1 MKKRVL
7 SLFMALALCLTML
20 PTAALAEE
28 AGAAPDTGNVESVYT
43 IGDDTVV
50 QIGEESDPVQVAQAL
65 IDALPEDVTAENAEE
80 IEQQLMA
87 LEAALE
93 ALTEEQLALLDMTRY
108 EALCAALVSQ
118 VSLTAERGGEHADH
132 PICGDASCNKH
143 GASLTD
149 WVGVSE
155 LSDDMKEG
163 YYYLTGPVTRTSTW
177 YPKDGVVLCLN
188 GYNISMDA
196 KNSNNDSTICV
207 NGGVTFTLCD
217 CQNKGTVTHG
227 MNGTAKYIGSGVWVE
242 SGNGAGKANF
252 VLYSGSVS
260 GNEYDNFCA
269 GVHVGANANFT
280 MHGGSIS
287 GNKTAGYGGG
297 VSVQAGSASFTMTG
311 GTIAGNN
318 AGRDGGGVYVKN
330 GAFTMTGGSI
340 TGNTVGSGYNGGGV
354 YAGMDANITLSGA
367 PIITRNND
375 TSSKANNVYHK
386 KDEVYGVGKTLI
398 GKGGL
403 SSTASIG
410 VTVDAGRM
418 PTTDG
423 GYTTIAEAAEGYTIT
438 ADDAKRVSADAGT
451 GYSVRQ
457 KDNALVLVKGELP
470 HEHPICGAAH
480 KDINGHTGACADVT
494 WTAWDGVSDITY
506 DENNTAYVYLT
517 TNAERTSTLEI
528 AQGNTLYLCLNGHS
542 ITTNKSSS
550 VVTVGNDATFSLCD
564 CKDGGKLTHGMYTSS
579 SRYSGHGV
587 HLTGSKGT
595 FNMYG
600 GNITGN
606 RASYGG
612 GVTIDKEYSN
622 ATFNLYGGSIT
633 DNATTGGDGG
643 GGVHALFGTFTM
655 YGGSI
660 TGNNA
665 KNANFGGGGVYAG
678 SRTGKF
684 YMKGGSITGNTAKN
698 GGGVYVYQSSE
709 FYVSGSVDITGNK
722 NTLGIDENVYLRSGA
737 SFEIDTDG
745 LKADAKIGVTY
756 AGTIAA
762 GDHVTIAKGANK
774 GYTEGNIT
782 SDQGSDYT
790 IKREGDDVNL
800 YYGLH
805 EHCICGGD
813 TCTGVGHTC
822 DEKVTFKAWSGASG
836 KLPTE
841 SGYYYLTDNMT
852 LTTEWEPSEGS
863 NIVLCLNGKTITAK
877 VGTQDSASLT
887 HDSIDIRKGVTV
899 SVTDCVGTG
908 TISRSTYYQ
917 RAVNVW
923 GGTFNLY
930 GGKITGFKVDST
942 SGGGVGIASNGIFN
956 MYGGAITKNTS
967 SYGGGGVHVGYFNSD
982 AGTFNMYGG
991 SITGN
996 TSSRD
1001 GAGVRVSRNATMT
1014 ISGNVKITGNK
1025 VGTAANNVYLP
1036 RNTTITVTGP
1046 LTGGENSI
1054 GVTTADLLTKD
1065 GSFIAVANGTD
1076 SYTLTDNEK
1085 NAFSE
1090 DDENRFNTKLL
1101 RDNTILFTRFVDV
1114 QMHDHALCGASC
1126 NHETAHSS
1134 ELWQPLTYYASSQDL
1149 YCGPAQASRS
1159 TESRY
1164 NADNP
1169 TRVSYYSYTIP
1180 SGNYYL
1186 TEDLTLGGDGSSIT
1200 GGVLMIEGDV
1210 KLCLNGKT
1218 LSTTTTAYLVNVIKV
1233 DAGGSLTL
1241 CDCSTAGSGKITS
1254 ENKVYTCVQPV
1265 GGQNTGKASGKF
1277 TMYGGTLTGAYY
1289 GVALNDADS
1298 VALYGGTI
1306 TGNTVGVSATYPVTI
1321 GGTVNITGNTNAD
1334 ARLLNKNTGTGLIK
1348 IDPSLT
1354 QDSHIGVSSEQELSE
1369 TITSIKIATGAT
1381 NPALDYTKIFTPD
1394 VTDQDY
1400 VITKNNEGDLYLT
1413 VHTHEWEY
1421 TLSED
1426 KATITV
1432 TCSNTDGHCPTPA
1445 GGSVTIIKPAHT
1457 VYGDNQNE
1465 KATTSSTLI
1474 SSIRVP
1480 TIVYSKDGQTL
1491 PYTPVSA
1498 GEYTASITLGG
1509 TTASVNYT
1517 VEKATLT
1524 ADDFTYAAPTDLIYD
1539 GKTRWPNIDPKVG
1552 GVDDYY
1558 WSYYDAS
1565 GNKVSSSGLNVGT
1578 YQLHI
1583 RVTETENYK
1592 AVADL
1597 TSADWTFDILPR
1609 AITVTVDE
1617 TSRRY
1622 GDPDPDFTVQVTT
1635 GALAGR
1641 DDIASL
1647 GLALTSTADKKSSV
1661 ASYDVTGLANNP
1673 NYIVAIEGTNKLTVT
1688 PRPISLTITPVTY
1701 YYGDTGVSF
1710 TPSLTIVSG
1719 SLAEGDT
1726 LKALKPSWSGGG
1738 TSKVGTFDVNVFS
1751 WGNSNYNVTFDGTD
1765 KLIVQPRPITVT
1777 VNEVT
1782 RTYGE
1787 ENPTFTAQVTGGK
1800 GFVGSDNVESLGLS
1814 LTTDATATSPV
1825 GSYNVTG
1832 TASNGN
1838 YAVTVVGKDALTVTA
1853 KAITVTVTPVTRAY
1867 GDANPAFTATVPSG
1881 ALVGEDTVESL
1892 NLTLSSTATTT
1903 SDVRSYDVTGSANN
1917 RNYEVTIDGANKL
1930 TVTKKELTEN
1940 DLEFAGTPITK
1951 VYDGKTDATVTV
1963 QIKDSAKV
1971 KAEDVLPDVTGIGT
1985 YNSKDVK
1992 DASMVTFVT
2001 AKTESANYILPA
2013 NLTREHEASITKR
2026 VISIKSVTT
2035 APKQYDRDT
2044 NAWSC
2049 ITDVSFD
2056 NLVSGE
2062 TLTKSK
2068 DYGITEATFNSADV
2082 ELANTITGEV
2092 GITNPNLNYTFKE
2105 SGKETSTAPFTTT
2118 GSITPANSWSLTPV
2132 TDLTIRYNNRD
2143 LRTYTPNWSTLL
2155 PSGQTWTYSA
2165 STATTGSAALST
2177 NTIGADTGVLSY
2189 QLSAG
2194 NVGDTATWTVTASCA
2209 NYQSFTLAVTLTL
2222 IARDEQTG
2230 FKFENNT
2237 TSVTKTYGDEDF
2249 TIAASGGATGSS
2261 VTYTSS
2267 DETVAKVDEDG
2278 KVTIVGAGITTI
2290 KAKASETADFEE
2302 KEISYTLTVKPKTL
2316 AKDDLT
2322 YSGSIT
2328 KVYDGST
2335 NAPSGLTVSVDPSSL
2350 VNGDTLTVNGTLKFN
2365 SANVGEASEITFI
2378 PTAIT
2383 TGNYT
2388 LAATEALTIR
2398 SASITAKEVTLTS
2411 GINATNRSYAKDNKT
2426 VALTKGTLAFTGLV
2440 SGETLDVN
2448 IPDTGTI
2455 FDTKVGTYNVTYS
2468 GVTLKD
2474 GTTGKASNYKLVGS
2488 LPTVTVTISK
2498 AAAPVLADIPV
2509 SFKYTVTTGEKAIGN
2524 AGIPA
2529 DAGTLTYSKGTATKT
2544 GTVTVTSWD
2553 VDSTT
2558 GKVTYTLSGGKAG
2571 DSATLFVTI
2580 ASTNY
2585 EDATVNVVIT
2595 LTARD
2600 NQVELRITGG
2610 TTVVYG
2616 QTLALNTSGGS
2627 GSGAVT
2633 YTVVNGTGEATI
2645 DPNTGVLTPVKVGSV
2660 SVIATKAGDNDYNAV
2675 TSAPVEITITKAT
2688 PTGEPKYTEIKTG
2701 GKTLADAALTIEGS
2715 TLKPNAG
2722 TLEWVDDKG
2731 NVLSNDTKVEANT
2744 TYKWRFTPTDGNY
2757 TVLTGSI
2764 ELYHKSSSGGSGWYY
2779 TYYTIK
2785 ATAGTNGSISPSGWT
2800 SVRDGRDQTFTIT
2813 PDKGYAVA
2821 KVLVDG
2827 KSVGAVK
2834 SYTFKNV
2841 TKDHTIEA
2849 IFMKSNGNPQTGVF
2863 VDVAEGSYYEEAI
2876 DWAVEKGI
2884 TNGVSSNMF
2893 APNDPC
2899 TRAQIVTFLW
2909 RAAGSPAPK
2918 SMSSFTD
2925 VPADAF
2931 YAKAVA
2937 WAVEN
2942 GITSGTGESKFSPN
2956 STCTRAQ
2963 AVTFLYRAS
2972 GSPAVSG
2979 KAEFS
2984 DVSTTAFYADAVAW
2998 AAKKGITTGIGGG
3011 LFGSDNDCTRGQIVT
3026 FLWRAMAE

>member
-93 ALTEEQLALLDMTRY
+93 ALTAEQLALLDMTRY

-155 LSDDMKEG
+155 LSDNMEKG

-188 GYNISMDA
+188 GYSISMDV

-227 MNGTAKYIGSGVWVE
+227 MNGTAKYTGSGVWVE
-242 SGNGAGKANF
+242 NGNRAGKANF

-260 GNEYDNFCA
+260 GNEYDNASLKFGA
-269 GVHVGANANFT
+269 GVHLGADASFT

-297 VSVQAGSASFTMTG
+297 VYVQAGTTSFTMTG
-311 GTIAGNN
+311 GTITGNSAGH
-318 AGRDGGGVYVKN
+318 DGGGVYVKN
-330 GAFTMTGGSI
+330 GSFTMTGGSI
-340 TGNTVGSGYNGGGV
+340 TENTAGSGCNGGGV
-354 YAGMDANITLSGA
+354 YADINANVTLSGA
-367 PIITRNND
+367 PVITENKD
-375 TSSKANNVYHK
+375 ADGTVNNVYLD
-386 KDEVYGVGKTLI
+386 KDEVYGEGGTFI
-398 GKGGL
+398 GEGGL
-403 SSTASIG
+403 SSTSSIG
-410 VTVDAGRM
+410 VTVDADRM

-470 HEHPICGAAH
+470 HEHPICGEVC
-480 KDINGHTGACADVT
+480 GHTGGTHADAD
-494 WTAWDGVSDITY
+494 WTAWDGVSDIVY
-506 DENNTAYVYLT
+506 DANNTAYVYLT
-517 TNAERTSTLEI
+517 GDAERDTTLTVEK
-528 AQGNTLYLCLNGHS
+528 GYTLYLCLNGYSLTMKAEGEVISVTGSFTLTDCRGGDDTKPYGKITHAAGVDGRGVS
-542 ITTNKSSS
+542 ITSAA
-550 VVTVGNDATFSLCD
+550 DASLSE
-564 CKDGGKLTHGMYTSS
+564 TAVFT
-579 SRYSGHGV
+579 
-587 HLTGSKGT
+587 
-595 FNMYG
+595 MYG
-600 GNITGN
+600 GEISGN
-606 RASYGG
+606 KVSDSGSINYGG
-612 GVTIDKEYSN
+612 GVRVSDPYSTFTMLGGIITNNEATNGGGGGVYIGGGRFEMSGSAVITRNKTASSLGGGGVFMNGSDTVYALNEFIMSGN
-622 ATFNLYGGSIT
+622 AVISENTATNGNGGGVYMNSAPEVTMNGGSIT
-633 DNATTGGDGG
+633 GNTAANNG
-643 GGVHALFGTFTM
+643 GGVYAFSGTFTM
-655 YGGSI
+655 NDGTIAGNKATAKNGGGVYANGSTVFTVKDGTIGGSTAADANAAKYGGGVYVKNGTFTMSGGKITGNSATKDGGGVRLDKGTLNMSGSAVISRNTTDTYGGGVDVNNGSFTMSGGSI

-665 KNANFGGGGVYAG
+665 AGDSPNWSGGGGVFVYDGG
-678 SRTGKF
+678 SFT
-684 YMKGGSITGNTAKN
+684 MSGGSITGNNAIR
-698 GGGVYVYQSSE
+698 GGGVE
-709 FYVSGSVDITGNK
+709 LTGINNTMTVSGSVQIMNNWRKG
-722 NTLGIDENVYLRSGA
+722 TLNSASGVYEKGSSGKPENLYLYSGKTVA
-737 SFEIDTDG
+737 IGTDG
-745 LKADAKIGVTY
+745 LNADAHIGISTEDWPDPGSPVKIATN
-756 AGTIAA
+756 ATNEES
-762 GDHVTIAKGANK
+762 H
-774 GYTEGNIT
+774 YTAIFTPDAEEADYKIT
-782 SDQGSDYT
+782 KKND
-790 IKREGDDVNL
+790 NAL
-800 YYGLH
+800 YLSAH
-805 EHCICGGD
+805 EHTWMYTAD
-813 TCTGVGHTC
+813 AATH
-822 DEKVTFKAWSGASG
+822 
-836 KLPTE
+836 
-841 SGYYYLTDNMT
+841 
-852 LTTEWEPSEGS
+852 
-863 NIVLCLNGKTITAK
+863 TITAK
-877 VGTQDSASLT
+877 
-887 HDSIDIRKGVTV
+887 
-899 SVTDCVGTG
+899 C
-908 TISRSTYYQ
+908 
-917 RAVNVW
+917 
-923 GGTFNLY
+923 
-930 GGKITGFKVDST
+930 
-942 SGGGVGIASNGIFN
+942 
-956 MYGGAITKNTS
+956 
-967 SYGGGGVHVGYFNSD
+967 
-982 AGTFNMYGG
+982 
-991 SITGN
+991 
-996 TSSRD
+996 
-1001 GAGVRVSRNATMT
+1001 
-1014 ISGNVKITGNK
+1014 
-1025 VGTAANNVYLP
+1025 
-1036 RNTTITVTGP
+1036 
-1046 LTGGENSI
+1046 
-1054 GVTTADLLTKD
+1054 
-1065 GSFIAVANGTD
+1065 
-1076 SYTLTDNEK
+1076 
-1085 NAFSE
+1085 SE
-1090 DDENRFNTKLL
+1090 CQQT
-1101 RDNTILFTRFVDV
+1101 
-1114 QMHDHALCGASC
+1114 
-1126 NHETAHSS
+1126 
-1134 ELWQPLTYYASSQDL
+1134 
-1149 YCGPAQASRS
+1149 
-1159 TESRY
+1159 
-1164 NADNP
+1164 
-1169 TRVSYYSYTIP
+1169 
-1180 SGNYYL
+1180 
-1186 TEDLTLGGDGSSIT
+1186 
-1200 GGVLMIEGDV
+1200 
-1210 KLCLNGKT
+1210 
-1218 LSTTTTAYLVNVIKV
+1218 
-1233 DAGGSLTL
+1233 
-1241 CDCSTAGSGKITS
+1241 
-1254 ENKVYTCVQPV
+1254 
-1265 GGQNTGKASGKF
+1265 
-1277 TMYGGTLTGAYY
+1277 
-1289 GVALNDADS
+1289 
-1298 VALYGGTI
+1298 
-1306 TGNTVGVSATYPVTI
+1306 
-1321 GGTVNITGNTNAD
+1321 
-1334 ARLLNKNTGTGLIK
+1334 
-1348 IDPSLT
+1348 
-1354 QDSHIGVSSEQELSE
+1354 
-1369 TITSIKIATGAT
+1369 
-1381 NPALDYTKIFTPD
+1381 
-1394 VTDQDY
+1394 
-1400 VITKNNEGDLYLT
+1400 
-1413 VHTHEWEY
+1413 
-1421 TLSED
+1421 
-1426 KATITV
+1426 
-1432 TCSNTDGHCPTPA
+1432 
-1445 GGSVTIIKPAHT
+1445 GGSVTLQAP
-1457 VYGDNQNE
+1457 DE
-1465 KATTSSTLI
+1465 STLTYDGNGKAATVTA
-1474 SSIRVP
+1474 SSNWQGP
-1480 TIVYSKDGQTL
+1480 TVSGITIG
-1491 PYTPVSA
+1491 YTYEVNGHPTMLSP
-1498 GEYTASITLGG
+1498 GEAPINARAYTASITLGG
-1509 TTASVNYT
+1509 KEVSVQYTINKAELTIKANDNTIVYGDTASDKGVTYSGFVNGENESVLGGELTYT
-1517 VEKATLT
+1517 FSYTLGSDT
-1524 ADDFTYAAPTDLIYD
+1524 GLYIIMPE
-1539 GKTRWPNIDPKVG
+1539 GKT
-1552 GVDDYY
+1552 
-1558 WSYYDAS
+1558 S
-1565 GNKVSSSGLNVGT
+1565 GNYEIKTVPGT
-1578 YQLHI
+1578 
-1583 RVTETENYK
+1583 
-1592 AVADL
+1592 
-1597 TSADWTFDILPR
+1597 
-1609 AITVTVDE
+1609 
-1617 TSRRY
+1617 
-1622 GDPDPDFTVQVTT
+1622 
-1635 GALAGR
+1635 
-1641 DDIASL
+1641 
-1647 GLALTSTADKKSSV
+1647 
-1661 ASYDVTGLANNP
+1661 
-1673 NYIVAIEGTNKLTVT
+1673 LTVT
-1688 PRPISLTITPVTY
+1688 PREVTLTWHNYENRTYGDGGAVTATAGNLVNGDEVEVTVRDGGWNMAGSWIARAEGLTGDKADNYKLPENATKEYTIGLAEQKLTFAKTGDQSVTYGETLENPATNKSAGGGEVTYSSSDPNVATVDENGTVTARNVGTTTISASAAAVDGKYTEAKATYQLTVTARPIFLTITPVTY
-1701 YYGDTGVSF
+1701 YYGQPGVSF
-1710 TPSLTIVSG
+1710 TPSLRTVSG
-1719 SLAEGDT
+1719 SLAEGDDYKT
-1726 LKALKPSWSGGG
+1726 LKLSWSSVG
-1738 TSKVGTFDVNVFS
+1738 TMWKAGTFDVNATS
-1751 WGNSNYNVTFDGTD
+1751 YNSNYNVTFDGTG
-1765 KLIVQPRPITVT
+1765 KLIVLPRPITVT
-1777 VNEVT
+1777 VDAASRV
-1782 RTYGE
+1782 YGE
-1787 ENPTFTAQVTGGK
+1787 ANPTFAAQQTGGM
-1800 GFVGSDNVESLGLS
+1800 GFVNGETVASLGLS
-1814 LTTDATATSPV
+1814 LSSTATATSPV
-1825 GSYNVTG
+1825 GSYDVTG

-1838 YAVTVVGKDALTVTA
+1838 YAVKVEGTDALTITA
-1853 KAITVTVTPVTRAY
+1853 KAITVTVNEATRPY
-1867 GDANPAFTATVPSG
+1867 GEANPTFTAAAPSS
-1881 ALVGEDTVESL
+1881 ALVGEDAIESL
-1892 NLTLSSTATTT
+1892 GLSLSAPTATTT
-1903 SDVRSYDVTGSANN
+1903 SDVGKYDVTGSANN

-1930 TVTKKELTEN
+1930 TVTKKELTAN
-1940 DLEFAGTPITK
+1940 DLEFTDTPITK
-1951 VYDGKTDATVTV
+1951 VYDGKTDAAVTV

-2001 AKTESANYILPA
+2001 AETESRNYILPA
-2013 NLTREHEASITKR
+2013 GLTKEHAGNITKR

-2035 APKQYDRDT
+2035 APKQYDRNT

-2062 TLTKSK
+2062 TLTKSGIYNGSYVVG
-2068 DYGITEATFNSADV
+2068 DYGINEATFNSADV
-2082 ELANTITGEV
+2082 ELANTITGVV
-2092 GITNPNLNYTFKE
+2092 GITNPNLNYTFADE
-2105 SGKETSTAPFTTT
+2105 TGSETSRASFTTT
-2118 GSITPANSWSLTPV
+2118 GKINKANGGTLDPV
-2132 TDLTIRYNNRD
+2132 ELTIRCTNRD
-2143 LRTYTPNWSTLL
+2143 EKNYTIDQSKLPGGQIWTFST
-2155 PSGQTWTYSA
+2155 SA
-2165 STATTGSAALST
+2165 AATGKAALST
-2177 NTIGADTGVLSY
+2177 NTIGANTGVLTY
-2189 QLSAG
+2189 QLSDGAA
-2194 NVGDTATWTVTASCA
+2194 GDTVTWTVTITCG
-2209 NYQSFTLAVTLTL
+2209 NYDDYTLTITLKL

-2365 SANVGEASEITFI
+2365 SANVGEASKITFI

-2509 SFKYTVTTGEKAIGN
+2509 SFKYTVTTGEKAIGSVM
-2524 AGIPA
+2524 PA
-2529 DAGTLTYSKGTATKT
+2529 DAGALTYTKGTESKT
-2544 GTVTVTSWD
+2544 GSVTVTDWN
-2553 VDSTT
+2553 VDPT
-2558 GKVTYTLSGGKAG
+2558 GKVTYTLSSGAAG
-2571 DSATLFVTI
+2571 NTVTLPVTI
-2580 ASTNY
+2580 GSDNY
-2585 EDATVNVVIT
+2585 ADATVNVVIT
-2595 LTARD
+2595 LTAKD
-2600 NQVELRITGG
+2600 DQAALTLTGG

-2616 QTLALNTSGGS
+2616 QTLQLGTSGGT
-2627 GSGAVT
+2627 GTGAVT
-2633 YTVVNGTGEATI
+2633 YAVTNGTGEATI
-2645 DPNTGVLTPVKVGSV
+2645 DAATGKLTPVKVGTV
-2660 SVIATKAGDNDYNAV
+2660 KVTATKAGDASYNSI
-2675 TSAPVEITITKAT
+2675 TSAEVEITITRAT
-2688 PTGEPKYTEIKTG
+2688 PTGAPKYTAITTI
-2701 GKTLADAALTIEGS
+2701 GKTLADAGLTTAGS
-2715 TLKPNAG
+2715 NLSVPG
-2722 TLEWVDDKG
+2722 TVKWVDDTG
-2731 NVLSNDTKVEANT
+2731 ADLPATTTVEANKL
-2744 TYKWRFTPTDGNY
+2744 YKWVFTPADSANY
-2757 TVLTGSI
+2757 TTLTGSI
-2764 ELYHKSSSGGSGWYY
+2764 ELYHKSSSSGSGWYY

-2785 ATAGTNGSISPSGWT
+2785 ATAGTNGSIAPSGWT

>member
-155 LSDDMKEG
+155 LSDDMKAG

-269 GVHVGANANFT
+269 GVHVGANASFT

-287 GNKTAGYGGG
+287 GNKTAGCGGG

-354 YAGMDANITLSGA
+354 YAYMNANVTLSGA
-367 PIITRNND
+367 PVITGNND
-375 TSSKANNVYHK
+375 TSSKVNNVYLN
-386 KDEVYGVGKTLI
+386 KDEVYGEGKTLI

-410 VTVDAGRM
+410 VTVDADKM
-418 PTTDG
+418 PTTEG
-423 GYTTIAEAAEGYTIT
+423 SSTTIAEAAEGYTIT
-438 ADDAKRVSADAGT
+438 AEDAKRVSADAGT
-451 GYSVRQ
+451 GYSVQQ
-457 KDNALVLVKGELP
+457 KDNTLVLVKGELP
-470 HEHPICGAAH
+470 HEHPVCGETC
-480 KDINGHTGACADVT
+480 GHTGNEKHTDDIEWKPVSSL
-494 WTAWDGVSDITY
+494 SDITEAGSY
-506 DENNTAYVYLT
+506 YLT
-517 TNAERTSTLEI
+517 KDVETSGTWELTD
-528 AQGNTLYLCLNGHS
+528 GVNLCLNGHS
-542 ITTNKSSS
+542 IKCTNTAEYYPVISIKENITFTLTDCEGGETPHTFKKDDTGRWVQDASGEI
-550 VVTVGNDATFSLCD
+550 TVKGVIFRATD
-564 CKDGGKLTHGMYTSS
+564 V
-579 SRYSGHGV
+579 SGRGV
-587 HLTGSKGT
+587 GVSGGT

-600 GNITGN
+600 GTVCGGSLGSGGGVHVSSGTFNMYGGRISGNVSKDTSDGGGGGVYVCNSSTFNMSGNAAVSGNTAQYGSGVYLSSNSTFTMSEHAAISGNSAAMTGGGVFVSSGSITMSSDAVISGNSAGNNGGGIYISYPGTFTMENGTISGNSADKNGGGVYVHNSGAFTMNSGSISGN
-606 RASYGG
+606 RATQNGGGVYVENIGTAFTMKDGTIGGSTAADANAAKYGG
-612 GVTIDKEYSN
+612 GVYVKNGTFTMSGGKVTGNSATEGGGGVRLDKG
-622 ATFNLYGGSIT
+622 TFNMSGSAVISRNTADGYGGGVDVNNGSFTMSGGSIT
-633 DNATTGGDGG
+633 GNTTTGDDANFCGG
-643 GGVHALFGTFTM
+643 GGVDVYNGGSFTM
-655 YGGSI
+655 SGGSI
-660 TGNNA
+660 TGNNSLR
-665 KNANFGGGGVYAG
+665 GGGVELNG
-678 SRTGKF
+678 SGT
-684 YMKGGSITGNTAKN
+684 MT
-698 GGGVYVYQSSE
+698 
-709 FYVSGSVDITGNK
+709 VSGSVQITDNWQNG
-722 NTLGIDENVYLRSGA
+722 TLDSSGVYVKGSKGKANNLYLYSTKTVA
-737 SFEIDTDG
+737 IDTAG
-745 LKADAKIGVTY
+745 LNADARIGVTTNDWPDP
-756 AGTIAA
+756 GSPVKIATNA
-762 GDHVTIAKGANK
+762 TNEESH
-774 GYTEGNIT
+774 YTAIFTPDAEEADYKIT
-782 SDQGSDYT
+782 KKNY
-790 IKREGDDVNL
+790 NAL
-800 YYGLH
+800 YLSVH
-805 EHCICGGD
+805 EHTWTYTAD
-813 TCTGVGHTC
+813 AATH
-822 DEKVTFKAWSGASG
+822 
-836 KLPTE
+836 
-841 SGYYYLTDNMT
+841 
-852 LTTEWEPSEGS
+852 
-863 NIVLCLNGKTITAK
+863 TITAK
-877 VGTQDSASLT
+877 
-887 HDSIDIRKGVTV
+887 
-899 SVTDCVGTG
+899 C
-908 TISRSTYYQ
+908 
-917 RAVNVW
+917 
-923 GGTFNLY
+923 
-930 GGKITGFKVDST
+930 
-942 SGGGVGIASNGIFN
+942 
-956 MYGGAITKNTS
+956 
-967 SYGGGGVHVGYFNSD
+967 
-982 AGTFNMYGG
+982 
-991 SITGN
+991 
-996 TSSRD
+996 
-1001 GAGVRVSRNATMT
+1001 
-1014 ISGNVKITGNK
+1014 
-1025 VGTAANNVYLP
+1025 
-1036 RNTTITVTGP
+1036 
-1046 LTGGENSI
+1046 
-1054 GVTTADLLTKD
+1054 
-1065 GSFIAVANGTD
+1065 
-1076 SYTLTDNEK
+1076 
-1085 NAFSE
+1085 SE
-1090 DDENRFNTKLL
+1090 CQQT
-1101 RDNTILFTRFVDV
+1101 
-1114 QMHDHALCGASC
+1114 
-1126 NHETAHSS
+1126 
-1134 ELWQPLTYYASSQDL
+1134 
-1149 YCGPAQASRS
+1149 
-1159 TESRY
+1159 
-1164 NADNP
+1164 
-1169 TRVSYYSYTIP
+1169 
-1180 SGNYYL
+1180 
-1186 TEDLTLGGDGSSIT
+1186 
-1200 GGVLMIEGDV
+1200 
-1210 KLCLNGKT
+1210 
-1218 LSTTTTAYLVNVIKV
+1218 
-1233 DAGGSLTL
+1233 
-1241 CDCSTAGSGKITS
+1241 
-1254 ENKVYTCVQPV
+1254 
-1265 GGQNTGKASGKF
+1265 
-1277 TMYGGTLTGAYY
+1277 
-1289 GVALNDADS
+1289 
-1298 VALYGGTI
+1298 
-1306 TGNTVGVSATYPVTI
+1306 
-1321 GGTVNITGNTNAD
+1321 
-1334 ARLLNKNTGTGLIK
+1334 
-1348 IDPSLT
+1348 
-1354 QDSHIGVSSEQELSE
+1354 
-1369 TITSIKIATGAT
+1369 
-1381 NPALDYTKIFTPD
+1381 
-1394 VTDQDY
+1394 
-1400 VITKNNEGDLYLT
+1400 
-1413 VHTHEWEY
+1413 
-1421 TLSED
+1421 
-1426 KATITV
+1426 
-1432 TCSNTDGHCPTPA
+1432 
-1445 GGSVTIIKPAHT
+1445 GGSVTLQAP
-1457 VYGDNQNE
+1457 DE
-1465 KATTSSTLI
+1465 STLTYDGNGKAATVTA
-1474 SSIRVP
+1474 SSNWQGPAVSGITIGYTYEVNGHP
-1480 TIVYSKDGQTL
+1480 TMLS
-1491 PYTPVSA
+1491 P
-1498 GEYTASITLGG
+1498 GEAPINARAYTASITLGG
-1509 TTASVNYT
+1509 KEVSVQYTINKAELTIKANDNTIVYGDTASDKGVTYSGFLNGEDESVLGGELTYTFSYTPGMDKGLYIITPEGKTSGNYEIKTVHGTLT
-1517 VEKATLT
+1517 VEPREVTLT
-1524 ADDFTYAAPTDLIYD
+1524 WHDYENRTYGD
-1539 GKTRWPNIDPKVG
+1539 GKRVYATAGNLLEADAGKVVVELSGNAANASGTFTAIAERLTGDKAGNYKLPENATKEYTIGLAEQKLTFAKTGDQSLTYGDTLENPAKNNRADGSAVTYTSSDPAVATVDANGKVTVKKVG
-1552 GVDDYY
+1552 TATITATAAAVDGKYTE
-1558 WSYYDAS
+1558 A
-1565 GNKVSSSGLNVGT
+1565 KAT
-1578 YQLHI
+1578 YQL
-1583 RVTETENYK
+1583 
-1592 AVADL
+1592 
-1597 TSADWTFDILPR
+1597 
-1609 AITVTVDE
+1609 TVT
-1617 TSRRY
+1617 
-1622 GDPDPDFTVQVTT
+1622 
-1635 GALAGR
+1635 A
-1641 DDIASL
+1641 
-1647 GLALTSTADKKSSV
+1647 
-1661 ASYDVTGLANNP
+1661 
-1673 NYIVAIEGTNKLTVT
+1673 
-1688 PRPISLTITPVTY
+1688 RPISLTITPVTY
-1701 YYGDTGVSF
+1701 YYGQPGVSF
-1710 TPSLTIVSG
+1710 TPSLRTVSG
-1719 SLAEGDT
+1719 SLAEGDDYKT
-1726 LKALKPSWSGGG
+1726 LKLSWSSVG
-1738 TSKVGTFDVNVFS
+1738 TMWKAGTFDVNATS
-1751 WGNSNYNVTFDGTD
+1751 YNSNYNVTFDGTG

-1777 VNEVT
+1777 VDAAS

-1787 ENPTFTAQVTGGK
+1787 ANPTFTAKKTGGMD
-1800 GFVGSDNVESLGLS
+1800 FVGSDNVESLGLS

-2082 ELANTITGEV
+2082 ELANTITGVV
-2092 GITNPNLNYTFKE
+2092 GITNPNLNYTFVDE
-2105 SGKETSTAPFTTT
+2105 TGSETSRASFTTSGKISK
-2118 GSITPANSWSLTPV
+2118 ANGGTLDPV
-2132 TDLTIRYNNRD
+2132 ELTIRCTNRD
-2143 LRTYTPNWSTLL
+2143 EQIYTIDQSKLPGGQIWTFST
-2155 PSGQTWTYSA
+2155 SA
-2165 STATTGSAALST
+2165 AMTGKAALST
-2177 NTIGADTGVLSY
+2177 NTIGANTGVLTY

-2194 NVGDTATWTVTASCA
+2194 NMGDTATWTVTASCA

-2509 SFKYTVTTGEKAIGN
+2509 SFRYTVTTGEKAIGN

-2660 SVIATKAGDNDYNAV
+2660 SVIATKAGDTDYNAV

>member
-93 ALTEEQLALLDMTRY
+93 ALTAEQLALLDMTRY

-155 LSDDMKEG
+155 LSDNMEKG

-188 GYNISMDA
+188 GYSISMDV

-227 MNGTAKYIGSGVWVE
+227 MNGTAKYTGSGVWVE
-242 SGNGAGKANF
+242 NGNRAGKANF

-260 GNEYDNFCA
+260 GNEYDNASLKFGA
-269 GVHVGANANFT
+269 GVHLGADASFT

-297 VSVQAGSASFTMTG
+297 VYVQAGTTSFTMTG
-311 GTIAGNN
+311 GTITGNSAGH
-318 AGRDGGGVYVKN
+318 DGGGVYVKN
-330 GAFTMTGGSI
+330 GSFTMTGGSI
-340 TGNTVGSGYNGGGV
+340 TENTAGSGCNGGGV
-354 YAGMDANITLSGA
+354 YADINANVTLSGA
-367 PIITRNND
+367 PVITENKD
-375 TSSKANNVYHK
+375 ADGTVNNVYLD
-386 KDEVYGVGKTLI
+386 KDEVYGEGGTFI
-398 GKGGL
+398 GEGGL
-403 SSTASIG
+403 SSTSSIG
-410 VTVDAGRM
+410 VTVDADRM

-470 HEHPICGAAH
+470 HEHPICGEVC
-480 KDINGHTGACADVT
+480 GHTGGTHADAD
-494 WTAWDGVSDITY
+494 WTAWDGVSDIVY
-506 DENNTAYVYLT
+506 DANNTAYVYLT
-517 TNAERTSTLEI
+517 GDAERDTTLTVEK
-528 AQGNTLYLCLNGHS
+528 GYTLYLCLNGYSLTMKAEGEVISVTGSFTLTDCRGGDDTKPYGKITHAAGVDGRGVS
-542 ITTNKSSS
+542 ITSAA
-550 VVTVGNDATFSLCD
+550 DASLSE
-564 CKDGGKLTHGMYTSS
+564 TAVFT
-579 SRYSGHGV
+579 
-587 HLTGSKGT
+587 
-595 FNMYG
+595 MYG
-600 GNITGN
+600 GEISGN
-606 RASYGG
+606 KVSDSGSINYGG
-612 GVTIDKEYSN
+612 GVRVSDPYSTFTMLGGIITNNEATNGGGGGVYIGGGRFEMSGSAVITRNKTASSLGGGGVFMNGSDTVYALNEFIMSGN
-622 ATFNLYGGSIT
+622 AVISENTATNGNGGGVYMNSAPEVTMNGGSIT
-633 DNATTGGDGG
+633 GNTAANNG
-643 GGVHALFGTFTM
+643 GGVYAFSGTFTM
-655 YGGSI
+655 NDGTIAGNKATAKNGGGVYANGSTVFTVKDGTIGGSTAADANAAKYGGGVYVKNGTFTMSGGKITGNSATKDGGGVRLDKGTLNMSGSAVISRNTTDTYGGGVDVNNGSFTMSGGSI

-665 KNANFGGGGVYAG
+665 AGDSPNWSGGGGVFVYDGG
-678 SRTGKF
+678 SFT
-684 YMKGGSITGNTAKN
+684 MSGGSITGNNAIR
-698 GGGVYVYQSSE
+698 GGGVE
-709 FYVSGSVDITGNK
+709 LTGINNTMTVSGSVQIMNNWRKG
-722 NTLGIDENVYLRSGA
+722 TLNSASGVYEKGSSGKPENLYLYSGKTVA
-737 SFEIDTDG
+737 IGTDG
-745 LKADAKIGVTY
+745 LNADAHIGISTEDWPDPGSPVKIATN
-756 AGTIAA
+756 ATNEES
-762 GDHVTIAKGANK
+762 H
-774 GYTEGNIT
+774 YTAIFTPDAEEADYKIT
-782 SDQGSDYT
+782 KKND
-790 IKREGDDVNL
+790 NAL
-800 YYGLH
+800 YLSAH
-805 EHCICGGD
+805 EHTWMYTAD
-813 TCTGVGHTC
+813 AATH
-822 DEKVTFKAWSGASG
+822 
-836 KLPTE
+836 
-841 SGYYYLTDNMT
+841 
-852 LTTEWEPSEGS
+852 
-863 NIVLCLNGKTITAK
+863 TITAK
-877 VGTQDSASLT
+877 
-887 HDSIDIRKGVTV
+887 
-899 SVTDCVGTG
+899 C
-908 TISRSTYYQ
+908 
-917 RAVNVW
+917 
-923 GGTFNLY
+923 
-930 GGKITGFKVDST
+930 
-942 SGGGVGIASNGIFN
+942 
-956 MYGGAITKNTS
+956 
-967 SYGGGGVHVGYFNSD
+967 
-982 AGTFNMYGG
+982 
-991 SITGN
+991 
-996 TSSRD
+996 
-1001 GAGVRVSRNATMT
+1001 
-1014 ISGNVKITGNK
+1014 
-1025 VGTAANNVYLP
+1025 
-1036 RNTTITVTGP
+1036 
-1046 LTGGENSI
+1046 
-1054 GVTTADLLTKD
+1054 
-1065 GSFIAVANGTD
+1065 
-1076 SYTLTDNEK
+1076 
-1085 NAFSE
+1085 SE
-1090 DDENRFNTKLL
+1090 CQQT
-1101 RDNTILFTRFVDV
+1101 
-1114 QMHDHALCGASC
+1114 
-1126 NHETAHSS
+1126 
-1134 ELWQPLTYYASSQDL
+1134 
-1149 YCGPAQASRS
+1149 
-1159 TESRY
+1159 
-1164 NADNP
+1164 
-1169 TRVSYYSYTIP
+1169 
-1180 SGNYYL
+1180 
-1186 TEDLTLGGDGSSIT
+1186 
-1200 GGVLMIEGDV
+1200 
-1210 KLCLNGKT
+1210 
-1218 LSTTTTAYLVNVIKV
+1218 
-1233 DAGGSLTL
+1233 
-1241 CDCSTAGSGKITS
+1241 
-1254 ENKVYTCVQPV
+1254 
-1265 GGQNTGKASGKF
+1265 
-1277 TMYGGTLTGAYY
+1277 
-1289 GVALNDADS
+1289 
-1298 VALYGGTI
+1298 
-1306 TGNTVGVSATYPVTI
+1306 
-1321 GGTVNITGNTNAD
+1321 
-1334 ARLLNKNTGTGLIK
+1334 
-1348 IDPSLT
+1348 
-1354 QDSHIGVSSEQELSE
+1354 
-1369 TITSIKIATGAT
+1369 
-1381 NPALDYTKIFTPD
+1381 
-1394 VTDQDY
+1394 
-1400 VITKNNEGDLYLT
+1400 
-1413 VHTHEWEY
+1413 
-1421 TLSED
+1421 
-1426 KATITV
+1426 
-1432 TCSNTDGHCPTPA
+1432 
-1445 GGSVTIIKPAHT
+1445 GGSVTLQAP
-1457 VYGDNQNE
+1457 DE
-1465 KATTSSTLI
+1465 STLTYDGNGKAATVTA
-1474 SSIRVP
+1474 SSNWQGP
-1480 TIVYSKDGQTL
+1480 TVSGITIG
-1491 PYTPVSA
+1491 YTYEVNGHPTMLSP
-1498 GEYTASITLGG
+1498 GEAPINARAYTASITLGG
-1509 TTASVNYT
+1509 KEVSVQYTINKAELTIKANDNTIVYGDTASDKGVTYSGFVNGENESVLGGELTYT
-1517 VEKATLT
+1517 FSYTLGSDT
-1524 ADDFTYAAPTDLIYD
+1524 GLYIIMPE
-1539 GKTRWPNIDPKVG
+1539 GKT
-1552 GVDDYY
+1552 
-1558 WSYYDAS
+1558 S
-1565 GNKVSSSGLNVGT
+1565 GNYEIKTVPGT
-1578 YQLHI
+1578 
-1583 RVTETENYK
+1583 
-1592 AVADL
+1592 
-1597 TSADWTFDILPR
+1597 
-1609 AITVTVDE
+1609 
-1617 TSRRY
+1617 
-1622 GDPDPDFTVQVTT
+1622 
-1635 GALAGR
+1635 
-1641 DDIASL
+1641 
-1647 GLALTSTADKKSSV
+1647 
-1661 ASYDVTGLANNP
+1661 
-1673 NYIVAIEGTNKLTVT
+1673 LTVT
-1688 PRPISLTITPVTY
+1688 PREVTLTWHNYENRTYGDGGAVTATAGNLVNGDEVEVTVRDGGWNMAGSWIARAEGLTGDKADNYKLPENATKEYTIGLAEQKLTFAKTGDQSVTYGETLENPATNKSAGGGEVTYSSSDPNVATVDENGTVTARNVGTTTISASAAAVDGKYTEAKATYQLTVTARPIFLTITPVTY
-1701 YYGDTGVSF
+1701 YYGQPGVSF
-1710 TPSLTIVSG
+1710 TPSLHTVSG
-1719 SLAEGDT
+1719 SLAEGDDYKT
-1726 LKALKPSWSGGG
+1726 LKLSWSSVG
-1738 TSKVGTFDVNVFS
+1738 TMWKAGTFDVNATS
-1751 WGNSNYNVTFDGTD
+1751 YNSNYNVTFDGTG
-1765 KLIVQPRPITVT
+1765 KLIVLPRPITVT
-1777 VNEVT
+1777 VDAASRV
-1782 RTYGE
+1782 YGE
-1787 ENPTFTAQVTGGK
+1787 ANPTFAAQQTGGM
-1800 GFVGSDNVESLGLS
+1800 GFVNGETVASLGLS
-1814 LTTDATATSPV
+1814 LSSTATATSPV
-1825 GSYNVTG
+1825 GSYDVTG

-1838 YAVTVVGKDALTVTA
+1838 YAVKVEGTDALTITA
-1853 KAITVTVTPVTRAY
+1853 KAITVTVNEATRPY
-1867 GDANPAFTATVPSG
+1867 GEANPTFTAAAPSS
-1881 ALVGEDTVESL
+1881 ALVGEDAIESL
-1892 NLTLSSTATTT
+1892 GLSLSAPTATTT
-1903 SDVRSYDVTGSANN
+1903 SDVGKYDVTGSANN

-1930 TVTKKELTEN
+1930 TVTKKELTAN
-1940 DLEFAGTPITK
+1940 DLEFTDTPITK
-1951 VYDGKTDATVTV
+1951 VYDGKTDAAVTV

-2001 AKTESANYILPA
+2001 AETESRNYILPA
-2013 NLTREHEASITKR
+2013 GLTKEHAGNITKR

-2035 APKQYDRDT
+2035 APKQYDRNT

-2062 TLTKSK
+2062 TLTKSGIYNGSYVVG
-2068 DYGITEATFNSADV
+2068 DYGINEATFNSADV
-2082 ELANTITGEV
+2082 ELANTITGVV
-2092 GITNPNLNYTFKE
+2092 GITNPNLNYTFADE
-2105 SGKETSTAPFTTT
+2105 TGSETSRASFTTT
-2118 GSITPANSWSLTPV
+2118 GKINKANGGTLDPV
-2132 TDLTIRYNNRD
+2132 ELTIRCTNRD
-2143 LRTYTPNWSTLL
+2143 EKNYTIDQSKLPGGQIWTFST
-2155 PSGQTWTYSA
+2155 SA
-2165 STATTGSAALST
+2165 AATGKAALST
-2177 NTIGADTGVLSY
+2177 NTIGANTGVLTY
-2189 QLSAG
+2189 QLSDGAA
-2194 NVGDTATWTVTASCA
+2194 GDTVTWTVTITCG
-2209 NYQSFTLAVTLTL
+2209 NYDDYTLTITLKL

-2509 SFKYTVTTGEKAIGN
+2509 SFKYTVTTGEKAIGSVM
-2524 AGIPA
+2524 PA
-2529 DAGTLTYSKGTATKT
+2529 DAGALTYTKGTESKT
-2544 GTVTVTSWD
+2544 GSVTVTDWN
-2553 VDSTT
+2553 VDPT
-2558 GKVTYTLSGGKAG
+2558 GKVTYTLSSGAAG
-2571 DSATLFVTI
+2571 NTVTLPVTI
-2580 ASTNY
+2580 GSDNY
-2585 EDATVNVVIT
+2585 ADATVNVVIT
-2595 LTARD
+2595 LTAKD
-2600 NQVELRITGG
+2600 DQAALTLTGG

-2616 QTLALNTSGGS
+2616 QTLQLGTSGGT
-2627 GSGAVT
+2627 GTGAVT
-2633 YTVVNGTGEATI
+2633 YAVTNGTGEATI
-2645 DPNTGVLTPVKVGSV
+2645 DAATGKLTPVKVGTV
-2660 SVIATKAGDNDYNAV
+2660 KVTATKAGDASYNSI
-2675 TSAPVEITITKAT
+2675 TSAEVEITITRAT
-2688 PTGEPKYTEIKTG
+2688 PTGAPKYTAITTI
-2701 GKTLADAALTIEGS
+2701 GKTLADAGLTTAGS
-2715 TLKPNAG
+2715 NLSVPG
-2722 TLEWVDDKG
+2722 TVKWVDDTG
-2731 NVLSNDTKVEANT
+2731 ADLPATTTVEANKL
-2744 TYKWRFTPTDGNY
+2744 YKWVFTPADSANY
-2757 TVLTGSI
+2757 TTLTGSI
-2764 ELYHKSSSGGSGWYY
+2764 ELYHKSSSSGSGWYY

-2785 ATAGTNGSISPSGWT
+2785 ATAGTNGSIAPSGWT

>member
-20 PTAALAEE
+20 PTAALAQQT
-28 AGAAPDTGNVESVYT
+28 GAADVYT
-43 IGDDTVV
+43 TGEDTAV
-50 QIGEESDPVQVAQAL
+50 QDKQAAEAVRAAQAL
-65 IDALPEDVTAENAEE
+65 IDALPDEVTADNAEE
-80 IEQQLMA
+80 IEAQLIA
-87 LEAALE
+87 LDEALA
-93 ALTEEQLALLDMTRY
+93 ALTEEQLAALDMARY
-108 EALCAALVSQ
+108 EALCEQLAAQ

-155 LSDDMKEG
+155 LSDDMEKG

-242 SGNGAGKANF
+242 NGNGGGEANF
-252 VLYSGSVS
+252 VLYSGSIS
-260 GNEYDNFCA
+260 GNEYVKASIKYGA

-287 GNKTAGYGGG
+287 GNKTAGYCGG
-297 VSVQAGSASFTMTG
+297 VRVQASTASFTMTG
-311 GTIAGNN
+311 GTITGNS
-318 AGRDGGGVYVKN
+318 ASHDGGGVYVTN
-330 GAFTMTGGSI
+330 GTFTMTGGSI
-340 TGNTVGSGYNGGGV
+340 TNNTVGSGYNGGGV
-354 YAGMDANITLSGA
+354 YADSEGTVILSGA
-367 PIITRNND
+367 VVVTANKNTDGATNNIYLD
-375 TSSKANNVYHK
+375 KTYDAQFN
-386 KDEVYGVGKTLI
+386 DETTFTI
-398 GKGGL
+398 GEGGL

-410 VTVDAGRM
+410 VVVDKSELPAA
-418 PTTDG
+418 DG
-423 GYTTIAEAAEGYTIT
+423 SYITIAEAAEGYTIT

-457 KDNALVLVKGELP
+457 KDNTLVLVKGELP
-470 HEHPICGAAH
+470 HEHPVCG
-480 KDINGHTGACADVT
+480 KTCGHTGNEKHTDDIEWKPVSELTEITKAGNYYLTKDVETSGT
-494 WTAWDGVSDITY
+494 WEPADGV
-506 DENNTAYVYLT
+506 N
-517 TNAERTSTLEI
+517 
-528 AQGNTLYLCLNGHS
+528 LCLNGHS
-542 ITTNKSSS
+542 IKCTNTAEYYPVISIKENITFTLTDCEGDETPHTFKKDDTGRWVQDASGEI
-550 VVTVGNDATFSLCD
+550 TVKGVIFRATD
-564 CKDGGKLTHGMYTSS
+564 V
-579 SRYSGHGV
+579 SGRGV
-587 HLTGSKGT
+587 GVSGGT

-600 GNITGN
+600 GTVCGGSLGSGGGVHVSSGTFNMYGGRISGNVSKDTSDGGGGGVYVCNSSTFNMSGNAVVSGNTAQYGSGVYLSSNSAFTMSDHAAISGNSAAMTGGGVFVSSGSITMSSDAVISGNSAGNNGGGIYISYPGTFTMENGTISGNSADKNGGGVYVHNSGAFTMNSGSISGNSATQNGGGVYVENIGTAFTMTGGTIGGSTAADAN
-606 RASYGG
+606 TAKYGG
-612 GVTIDKEYSN
+612 GVYVKN
-622 ATFNLYGGSIT
+622 
-633 DNATTGGDGG
+633 
-643 GGVHALFGTFTM
+643 GTFTM
-655 YGGSI
+655 SGGKVTGNSATEDGGGVRLDKGTFHMSGSAVISRNTTDTYGGGVDVNNGSFTMSGGSI

-665 KNANFGGGGVYAG
+665 AGDSPNWSGGGGVFVYDGG
-678 SRTGKF
+678 SFT
-684 YMKGGSITGNTAKN
+684 MSGGSITGNNAIR
-698 GGGVYVYQSSE
+698 GGGVE
-709 FYVSGSVDITGNK
+709 LTGINNTMTVSGSVQITNNWRKG
-722 NTLGIDENVYLRSGA
+722 TLNSASGVYEKGSSGKPENLYLYSGKTVA
-737 SFEIDTDG
+737 IGTDG
-745 LKADAKIGVTY
+745 LNADAHIGVSTEDWPDPGSPVKIATNATNEESHYTAIFTPDAEEADYKITKKNDNALYLSAHEHTWTYTANDETKTISAACSECRQSGGSVTLKAPEAPTGTLTYTGKDQPATYTGTLYTGETPTITYSKQGKYGPETLENGALPKSAYTYTATLSVGGKSVSVNYTIEKAPLTIKANDAIIVYGETASSNGVTY
-756 AGTIAA
+756 SGFVNGETESVLGGDLTYTFSYIPGSDTGLYIITPQGLTSGNYDITFTPGTLTVTQREVTLTWAGYENRTYHDGVSVTAAA
-762 GDHVTIAKGANK
+762 GNLVNNNEIKVTVSGGGEQTSGTHTATATGLTGAKADNYKLPTTGLTK
-774 GYTEGNIT
+774 E
-782 SDQGSDYT
+782 YT
-790 IKREGDDVNL
+790 IGLAAQTLTFKSGTAPTLLVTYGGTLDNPATNDRTDGGNVTYTSSNEQIATVDENGTVTAKKVGTATITATAAAVDGKYAEATASYELKVIERNVTVTVDAVSRVYGDANPDFTAELTSGTYAPGDDFQSL
-800 YYGLH
+800 DLTLSTTA
-805 EHCICGGD
+805 D
-813 TCTGVGHTC
+813 KTTGVGSYNVTGTASNTNYNVTVLGK
-822 DEKVTFKAWSGASG
+822 EKLTITQRPITFKVDPVRRAYGDANPAFTANTVTAGSRVNQ
-836 KLPTE
+836 
-841 SGYYYLTDNMT
+841 DMIVMT
-852 LTTEWEPSEGS
+852 LTTTATRTSPVGS
-863 NIVLCLNGKTITAK
+863 YDVTLLSS
-877 VGTQDSASLT
+877 DSPN
-887 HDSIDIRKGVTV
+887 
-899 SVTDCVGTG
+899 
-908 TISRSTYYQ
+908 Y
-917 RAVNVW
+917 N
-923 GGTFNLY
+923 
-930 GGKITGFKVDST
+930 
-942 SGGGVGIASNGIFN
+942 
-956 MYGGAITKNTS
+956 
-967 SYGGGGVHVGYFNSD
+967 
-982 AGTFNMYGG
+982 
-991 SITGN
+991 
-996 TSSRD
+996 
-1001 GAGVRVSRNATMT
+1001 
-1014 ISGNVKITGNK
+1014 
-1025 VGTAANNVYLP
+1025 
-1036 RNTTITVTGP
+1036 ITV
-1046 LTGGENSI
+1046 E
-1054 GVTTADLLTKD
+1054 
-1065 GSFIAVANGTD
+1065 GTD
-1076 SYTLTDNEK
+1076 ALT
-1085 NAFSE
+1085 
-1090 DDENRFNTKLL
+1090 
-1101 RDNTILFTRFVDV
+1101 
-1114 QMHDHALCGASC
+1114 
-1126 NHETAHSS
+1126 
-1134 ELWQPLTYYASSQDL
+1134 
-1149 YCGPAQASRS
+1149 
-1159 TESRY
+1159 
-1164 NADNP
+1164 
-1169 TRVSYYSYTIP
+1169 
-1180 SGNYYL
+1180 
-1186 TEDLTLGGDGSSIT
+1186 
-1200 GGVLMIEGDV
+1200 
-1210 KLCLNGKT
+1210 
-1218 LSTTTTAYLVNVIKV
+1218 
-1233 DAGGSLTL
+1233 
-1241 CDCSTAGSGKITS
+1241 
-1254 ENKVYTCVQPV
+1254 
-1265 GGQNTGKASGKF
+1265 
-1277 TMYGGTLTGAYY
+1277 
-1289 GVALNDADS
+1289 
-1298 VALYGGTI
+1298 
-1306 TGNTVGVSATYPVTI
+1306 
-1321 GGTVNITGNTNAD
+1321 
-1334 ARLLNKNTGTGLIK
+1334 
-1348 IDPSLT
+1348 
-1354 QDSHIGVSSEQELSE
+1354 
-1369 TITSIKIATGAT
+1369 
-1381 NPALDYTKIFTPD
+1381 
-1394 VTDQDY
+1394 
-1400 VITKNNEGDLYLT
+1400 
-1413 VHTHEWEY
+1413 
-1421 TLSED
+1421 
-1426 KATITV
+1426 
-1432 TCSNTDGHCPTPA
+1432 
-1445 GGSVTIIKPAHT
+1445 
-1457 VYGDNQNE
+1457 
-1465 KATTSSTLI
+1465 
-1474 SSIRVP
+1474 
-1480 TIVYSKDGQTL
+1480 
-1491 PYTPVSA
+1491 
-1498 GEYTASITLGG
+1498 
-1509 TTASVNYT
+1509 
-1517 VEKATLT
+1517 
-1524 ADDFTYAAPTDLIYD
+1524 
-1539 GKTRWPNIDPKVG
+1539 IDPK
-1552 GVDDYY
+1552 
-1558 WSYYDAS
+1558 
-1565 GNKVSSSGLNVGT
+1565 
-1578 YQLHI
+1578 
-1583 RVTETENYK
+1583 
-1592 AVADL
+1592 
-1597 TSADWTFDILPR
+1597 P
-1609 AITVTVDE
+1609 ITVTVDAA
-1617 TSRRY
+1617 SRVY
-1622 GDPDPDFTVQVTT
+1622 GSENPAFTATAPS
-1635 GALAGR
+1635 GALVGE
-1641 DDIASL
+1641 DTVASL
-1647 GLALTSTADKKSSV
+1647 NLT
-1661 ASYDVTGLANNP
+1661 
-1673 NYIVAIEGTNKLTVT
+1673 
-1688 PRPISLTITPVTY
+1688 
-1701 YYGDTGVSF
+1701 
-1710 TPSLTIVSG
+1710 
-1719 SLAEGDT
+1719 
-1726 LKALKPSWSGGG
+1726 
-1738 TSKVGTFDVNVFS
+1738 
-1751 WGNSNYNVTFDGTD
+1751 
-1765 KLIVQPRPITVT
+1765 
-1777 VNEVT
+1777 
-1782 RTYGE
+1782 
-1787 ENPTFTAQVTGGK
+1787 
-1800 GFVGSDNVESLGLS
+1800 

-1825 GSYNVTG
+1825 GTYDVTG
-1832 TASNGN
+1832 TANNGN
-1838 YAVTVVGKDALTVTA
+1838 YDVTV
-1853 KAITVTVTPVTRAY
+1853 
-1867 GDANPAFTATVPSG
+1867 
-1881 ALVGEDTVESL
+1881 
-1892 NLTLSSTATTT
+1892 
-1903 SDVRSYDVTGSANN
+1903 
-1917 RNYEVTIDGANKL
+1917 DGMNKL
-1930 TVTKKELTEN
+1930 TVTKKELTVN
-1940 DLEFAGTPITK
+1940 DLVFADTPITK
-1951 VYDGKTDATVTV
+1951 VYDGSIDAAITV

-1971 KAEDVLPDVTGIGT
+1971 NADDELPTVTGTCT

-1992 DASMVTFVT
+1992 TANKVTFVS
-2001 AKTESANYILPA
+2001 AKTESANYIFPA
-2013 NLTREHEASITKR
+2013 NLTMDHEATITKR
-2026 VISIKSVTT
+2026 VITIASVQATS
-2035 APKQYDRDT
+2035 KQYDRDT

-2049 ITDVSFD
+2049 ITGVTFN
-2056 NLVSGE
+2056 NLVAGE
-2062 TLTKSK
+2062 TLTKGT
-2068 DYGITEATFNSADV
+2068 DYGIPVANFDNANVGEAK
-2082 ELANTITGEV
+2082 TITGKV
-2092 GITNPNLNYTFKE
+2092 GIMKNDLNYTFGSE
-2105 SGKETSTAPFTTT
+2105 DERAAFTTT

-2194 NVGDTATWTVTASCA
+2194 NVSDTATWTVTASCA

-2785 ATAGTNGSISPSGWT
+2785 AAAGTNGSISPSGWT

>member
-132 PICGDASCNKH
+132 PICGDVSCNKH
-143 GASLTD
+143 GASLTG

-155 LSDDMKEG
+155 LSDDMEAG
-163 YYYLTGPVTRTSTW
+163 YYYLIGPVTRTSTW

-227 MNGTAKYIGSGVWVE
+227 MNGTAKYTGSGVWVE
-242 SGNGAGKANF
+242 NGNRAGKANF

-260 GNEYDNFCA
+260 GNEYDNASIKFGA
-269 GVHVGANANFT
+269 GVHLGADASFT

-297 VSVQAGSASFTMTG
+297 VYVQAGTTSFTMTG
-311 GTIAGNN
+311 GTITGNSAGH
-318 AGRDGGGVYVKN
+318 DGGGVYVKN
-330 GAFTMTGGSI
+330 GSFTMTGGSI
-340 TGNTVGSGYNGGGV
+340 TENRVGSGCNGGGV
-354 YAGMDANITLSGA
+354 YADINANVTLSGA
-367 PIITRNND
+367 PVITENKD
-375 TSSKANNVYHK
+375 ADGTVNNVYLD
-386 KDEVYGVGKTLI
+386 KDEVYGEGGTFI
-398 GKGGL
+398 GEGGL
-403 SSTASIG
+403 SSTSSIG

-470 HEHPICGAAH
+470 HEHPICG
-480 KDINGHTGACADVT
+480 KTCGHTGNEKHTDDIEWKPVSSL
-494 WTAWDGVSDITY
+494 SDITEAGSY
-506 DENNTAYVYLT
+506 YLT
-517 TNAERTSTLEI
+517 KDVETSGTWELTD
-528 AQGNTLYLCLNGHS
+528 GVNLCLNGHS
-542 ITTNKSSS
+542 IKCTNTAEYYPVISIKENITFTLTDCEGGETPHTFKKDDTGRWVQDASGEI
-550 VVTVGNDATFSLCD
+550 TVKGVIFRATD
-564 CKDGGKLTHGMYTSS
+564 V
-579 SRYSGHGV
+579 SGRGV
-587 HLTGSKGT
+587 GVSGGT

-600 GNITGN
+600 GTVCGGSLGSGGGVHVSSGTFNMYGGRISGNVSKDTSDGGGGGVYVCNSSTFNMSGNAAVSGNTAQYGSGVYLSSNSTFTMSEHAAISGNSAGNNGGGIYISYPGTFTMENGTISGNSADKNGGGVYVHNSGAFTMNSGSISGN
-606 RASYGG
+606 RATQNGGGVYVKNGTFTMSGGKVTGNSATEGGGGVRLDKGTFNMSGSAVISRNTADGYGG
-612 GVTIDKEYSN
+612 GVDVNNGSFTMS
-622 ATFNLYGGSIT
+622 GGSIT
-633 DNATTGGDGG
+633 GNTTTGDDANFCGG
-643 GGVHALFGTFTM
+643 GGVDVYNGGSFTM
-655 YGGSI
+655 SGGSI
-660 TGNNA
+660 TGNNSLR
-665 KNANFGGGGVYAG
+665 GGGVELNG
-678 SRTGKF
+678 SGT
-684 YMKGGSITGNTAKN
+684 MT
-698 GGGVYVYQSSE
+698 
-709 FYVSGSVDITGNK
+709 VSGSVQITDNWQNG
-722 NTLGIDENVYLRSGA
+722 TLDSSGVYVKGSKGKANNLYLYSGKTVA
-737 SFEIDTDG
+737 IGTDG
-745 LKADAKIGVTY
+745 LNADAHIGVSTEDWPDP
-756 AGTIAA
+756 GSPVKIATNA
-762 GDHVTIAKGANK
+762 TNEESH
-774 GYTEGNIT
+774 YTAIFTPDAEEADYKIT
-782 SDQGSDYT
+782 KKND
-790 IKREGDDVNL
+790 NAL
-800 YYGLH
+800 YLSAH
-805 EHCICGGD
+805 EHTWTYTAD
-813 TCTGVGHTC
+813 AATH
-822 DEKVTFKAWSGASG
+822 
-836 KLPTE
+836 
-841 SGYYYLTDNMT
+841 
-852 LTTEWEPSEGS
+852 
-863 NIVLCLNGKTITAK
+863 TITAK
-877 VGTQDSASLT
+877 
-887 HDSIDIRKGVTV
+887 
-899 SVTDCVGTG
+899 C
-908 TISRSTYYQ
+908 
-917 RAVNVW
+917 
-923 GGTFNLY
+923 
-930 GGKITGFKVDST
+930 
-942 SGGGVGIASNGIFN
+942 
-956 MYGGAITKNTS
+956 
-967 SYGGGGVHVGYFNSD
+967 
-982 AGTFNMYGG
+982 
-991 SITGN
+991 
-996 TSSRD
+996 
-1001 GAGVRVSRNATMT
+1001 
-1014 ISGNVKITGNK
+1014 
-1025 VGTAANNVYLP
+1025 
-1036 RNTTITVTGP
+1036 
-1046 LTGGENSI
+1046 
-1054 GVTTADLLTKD
+1054 
-1065 GSFIAVANGTD
+1065 
-1076 SYTLTDNEK
+1076 
-1085 NAFSE
+1085 SE
-1090 DDENRFNTKLL
+1090 CQQT
-1101 RDNTILFTRFVDV
+1101 
-1114 QMHDHALCGASC
+1114 
-1126 NHETAHSS
+1126 
-1134 ELWQPLTYYASSQDL
+1134 
-1149 YCGPAQASRS
+1149 
-1159 TESRY
+1159 
-1164 NADNP
+1164 
-1169 TRVSYYSYTIP
+1169 
-1180 SGNYYL
+1180 
-1186 TEDLTLGGDGSSIT
+1186 
-1200 GGVLMIEGDV
+1200 
-1210 KLCLNGKT
+1210 
-1218 LSTTTTAYLVNVIKV
+1218 
-1233 DAGGSLTL
+1233 
-1241 CDCSTAGSGKITS
+1241 
-1254 ENKVYTCVQPV
+1254 
-1265 GGQNTGKASGKF
+1265 
-1277 TMYGGTLTGAYY
+1277 
-1289 GVALNDADS
+1289 
-1298 VALYGGTI
+1298 
-1306 TGNTVGVSATYPVTI
+1306 
-1321 GGTVNITGNTNAD
+1321 
-1334 ARLLNKNTGTGLIK
+1334 
-1348 IDPSLT
+1348 
-1354 QDSHIGVSSEQELSE
+1354 
-1369 TITSIKIATGAT
+1369 
-1381 NPALDYTKIFTPD
+1381 
-1394 VTDQDY
+1394 
-1400 VITKNNEGDLYLT
+1400 
-1413 VHTHEWEY
+1413 
-1421 TLSED
+1421 
-1426 KATITV
+1426 
-1432 TCSNTDGHCPTPA
+1432 
-1445 GGSVTIIKPAHT
+1445 GGSVTLQAP
-1457 VYGDNQNE
+1457 DE
-1465 KATTSSTLI
+1465 STLTYDGNGKAATVTA
-1474 SSIRVP
+1474 SSNWQGPAVSGITIGYTYEVNGHP
-1480 TIVYSKDGQTL
+1480 TMLS
-1491 PYTPVSA
+1491 P
-1498 GEYTASITLGG
+1498 GEAPINARAYTASITLGG
-1509 TTASVNYT
+1509 KEVSVQYT
-1517 VEKATLT
+1517 
-1524 ADDFTYAAPTDLIYD
+1524 I
-1539 GKTRWPNIDPKVG
+1539 
-1552 GVDDYY
+1552 
-1558 WSYYDAS
+1558 
-1565 GNKVSSSGLNVGT
+1565 NK
-1578 YQLHI
+1578 
-1583 RVTETENYK
+1583 
-1592 AVADL
+1592 ADL
-1597 TSADWTFDILPR
+1597 TVTANPATITYGDTAVSNGVTYSGFVNDEDESVLGGELTYIFSYTPGMDKGLYIITPAGKTSGNYDIAFVPGTLTVEQR
-1609 AITVTVDE
+1609 TVTLTWYNYE
-1617 TSRRY
+1617 NRTY
-1622 GDPDPDFTVQVTT
+1622 GDGKRVYATAGNLLEADAGKVVVELSGNAANASGTFTAIAERLTGDKADNYKLPTT
-1635 GALAGR
+1635 GLTQEYTIGR
-1641 DDIASL
+1641 AEQT
-1647 GLALTSTADKKSSV
+1647 LTFEKTGDQSVTYGNTLENPATNNRADGSAVTYTSSDPAVATVDANGKVTAKKVGKATITATAEAMNGKYSK
-1661 ASYDVTGLANNP
+1661 ATAN
-1673 NYIVAIEGTNKLTVT
+1673 YKLTVT
-1688 PRPISLTITPVTY
+1688 KRPISLTITPVTY
-1701 YYGDTGVSF
+1701 YYGQPGVSF
-1710 TPSLTIVSG
+1710 TPSLRTVSG
-1719 SLAEGDT
+1719 SLAEGDDYKT
-1726 LKALKPSWSGGG
+1726 LKLSWSSVG
-1738 TSKVGTFDVNVFS
+1738 TMWKAGTFDVKATS
-1751 WGNSNYNVTFDGTD
+1751 YNSNYNVTFDGTG
-1765 KLIVQPRPITVT
+1765 KLIVLPRPITVT
-1777 VNEVT
+1777 VDAASRV
-1782 RTYGE
+1782 YGDAD
-1787 ENPTFTAQVTGGK
+1787 PAFTAQQTGGM
-1800 GFVGSDNVESLGLS
+1800 GFVNGETVASLGLS
-1814 LTTDATATSPV
+1814 LSSTATATSGV
-1825 GSYNVTG
+1825 GSYDVTG
-1832 TASNGN
+1832 TASNTN
-1838 YAVTVVGKDALTVTA
+1838 YNVTVLGEKKLTIT
-1853 KAITVTVTPVTRAY
+1853 KKSITVTVDAVSRAY
-1867 GDANPAFTATVPSG
+1867 GEANPTFTATALPG
-1881 ALVGEDTVESL
+1881 ALVGDDTIESL

-1903 SDVRSYDVTGSANN
+1903 SDVRSYDVTGSASNT
-1917 RNYEVTIDGANKL
+1917 NYTVTVDGMNKL
-1930 TVTKKELTEN
+1930 TVNPKELKAN
-1940 DLEFAGTPITK
+1940 DLELTGSFVKT
-1951 VYDGKTDATVTV
+1951 YDGNVNATAVGARVKSGVLVGNDTLN
-1963 QIKDSAKV
+1963 ITGSAV
-1971 KAEDVLPDVTGIGT
+1971 
-1985 YNSKDVK
+1985 YNSEDVK
-1992 DASMVTFVT
+1992 DA
-2001 AKTESANYILPA
+2001 N
-2013 NLTREHEASITKR
+2013 SITFTPNAITEGNYRLAAAEKVTVTEGVKINR
-2026 VISIKSVTT
+2026 RTITIASVQATS
-2035 APKQYDRDT
+2035 KQYDGDT
-2044 NAWSC
+2044 TAYSC
-2049 ITDVSFD
+2049 ITSVTF
-2056 NLVSGE
+2056 NGLVEGE
-2062 TLTKSK
+2062 TLTKSGLQNETYVTG
-2068 DYGITEATFNSADV
+2068 DYGINSANFNSANV
-2082 ELANTITGEV
+2082 NEANKITGEV

-2267 DETVAKVDEDG
+2267 DKTVAKVDEDG

-2474 GTTGKASNYKLVGS
+2474 GTTGKASNYKLVGF

>member
-155 LSDDMKEG
+155 LSDDMEKG

-227 MNGTAKYIGSGVWVE
+227 MNGTAKYTGSGVWVE
-242 SGNGAGKANF
+242 NGNRAGKANF

-260 GNEYDNFCA
+260 GNEYDNASLKFGA
-269 GVHVGANANFT
+269 GVHLGADASFT

-297 VSVQAGSASFTMTG
+297 VYVQAGTTSFTMTG
-311 GTIAGNN
+311 GTITGNSAGH
-318 AGRDGGGVYVKN
+318 DGGGVYVKN
-330 GAFTMTGGSI
+330 GSFTMTGGSI
-340 TGNTVGSGYNGGGV
+340 TENTAGSGCNGGGV
-354 YAGMDANITLSGA
+354 YADSEGTVILSGA
-367 PIITRNND
+367 VVVTANKNTDGATNNIYLD
-375 TSSKANNVYHK
+375 KTYDAQFN
-386 KDEVYGVGKTLI
+386 DETTFTI
-398 GKGGL
+398 GEGGL

-410 VTVDAGRM
+410 VVVDKSELPAA
-418 PTTDG
+418 DG
-423 GYTTIAEAAEGYTIT
+423 SYITIAEAAEGYTIT

-457 KDNALVLVKGELP
+457 KDNTLVLVKGELP
-470 HEHPICGAAH
+470 HEHPICGEVC
-480 KDINGHTGACADVT
+480 GHTGGTHADAD
-494 WTAWDGVSDITY
+494 WTAWDGVSDIVY
-506 DENNTAYVYLT
+506 DANNTAYVYLT
-517 TNAERTSTLEI
+517 GDAERDTTLTVEK
-528 AQGNTLYLCLNGHS
+528 GYTLYLCLNGYSLTMKAEGEVISVTGSFTLTDCRGGDDTKPYGKITHAAGIDGRGVS
-542 ITTNKSSS
+542 ITSAA
-550 VVTVGNDATFSLCD
+550 DASLSE
-564 CKDGGKLTHGMYTSS
+564 TAVFT
-579 SRYSGHGV
+579 
-587 HLTGSKGT
+587 
-595 FNMYG
+595 MYG
-600 GNITGN
+600 GEISGN
-606 RASYGG
+606 KVSDSGSINYGG
-612 GVTIDKEYSN
+612 GVRVSDPYSTFTMLGGIITN
-622 ATFNLYGGSIT
+622 NEATN
-633 DNATTGGDGG
+633 GG
-643 GGVHALFGTFTM
+643 GGVYIGGGRFEMSGSAVITRNKTASSLGGGGVFMNGSDTVYALNEFIMSGNAVISENTATNGNGGGVYMNSAPEVTM
-655 YGGSI
+655 NGGSI

-665 KNANFGGGGVYAG
+665 ANNGGGVYAFSG
-678 SRTGKF
+678 TFTMNDGT
-684 YMKGGSITGNTAKN
+684 IAGNKATAKN
-698 GGGVYVYQSSE
+698 GGGVYAN
-709 FYVSGSVDITGNK
+709 GSTTFTMTGG
-722 NTLGIDENVYLRSGA
+722 TIGGSTA
-737 SFEIDTDG
+737 
-745 LKADAKIGVTY
+745 ADANT
-756 AGTIAA
+756 A
-762 GDHVTIAKGANK
+762 
-774 GYTEGNIT
+774 
-782 SDQGSDYT
+782 DY
-790 IKREGDDVNL
+790 
-800 YYGLH
+800 
-805 EHCICGGD
+805 
-813 TCTGVGHTC
+813 
-822 DEKVTFKAWSGASG
+822 
-836 KLPTE
+836 
-841 SGYYYLTDNMT
+841 
-852 LTTEWEPSEGS
+852 
-863 NIVLCLNGKTITAK
+863 
-877 VGTQDSASLT
+877 
-887 HDSIDIRKGVTV
+887 
-899 SVTDCVGTG
+899 
-908 TISRSTYYQ
+908 
-917 RAVNVW
+917 
-923 GGTFNLY
+923 
-930 GGKITGFKVDST
+930 
-942 SGGGVGIASNGIFN
+942 GGGVYVKNGMFT
-956 MYGGAITKNTS
+956 MSGGKVTGNSVTEDGGGVRLDKGTFHMSGSAVISRNTTDT
-967 SYGGGGVHVGYFNSD
+967 YGGGVDVNNGSFTMS
-982 AGTFNMYGG
+982 GG

-996 TSSRD
+996 NAAGDSPNWSGGGGVFVYD
-1001 GAGVRVSRNATMT
+1001 GGSFTM
-1014 ISGNVKITGNK
+1014 SGGSITGNNAIRGGG
-1025 VGTAANNVYLP
+1025 VE
-1036 RNTTITVTGP
+1036 
-1046 LTGGENSI
+1046 LTGINNTMTVSGSVQIMNNWRKGTLNSASGVYEKGSSGKPENLYLYS
-1054 GVTTADLLTKD
+1054 GKT
-1065 GSFIAVANGTD
+1065 VAIGTD
-1076 SYTLTDNEK
+1076 GL
-1085 NAFSE
+1085 
-1090 DDENRFNTKLL
+1090 
-1101 RDNTILFTRFVDV
+1101 
-1114 QMHDHALCGASC
+1114 H
-1126 NHETAHSS
+1126 
-1134 ELWQPLTYYASSQDL
+1134 
-1149 YCGPAQASRS
+1149 
-1159 TESRY
+1159 
-1164 NADNP
+1164 
-1169 TRVSYYSYTIP
+1169 
-1180 SGNYYL
+1180 
-1186 TEDLTLGGDGSSIT
+1186 
-1200 GGVLMIEGDV
+1200 
-1210 KLCLNGKT
+1210 
-1218 LSTTTTAYLVNVIKV
+1218 
-1233 DAGGSLTL
+1233 
-1241 CDCSTAGSGKITS
+1241 
-1254 ENKVYTCVQPV
+1254 
-1265 GGQNTGKASGKF
+1265 
-1277 TMYGGTLTGAYY
+1277 
-1289 GVALNDADS
+1289 
-1298 VALYGGTI
+1298 
-1306 TGNTVGVSATYPVTI
+1306 
-1321 GGTVNITGNTNAD
+1321 AD
-1334 ARLLNKNTGTGLIK
+1334 AR
-1348 IDPSLT
+1348 
-1354 QDSHIGVSSEQELSE
+1354 IGVSTEDWPDPGSPV
-1369 TITSIKIATGAT
+1369 KIATNAT
-1381 NPALDYTKIFTPD
+1381 TEESHYTAIFTPD
-1394 VTDQDY
+1394 AEEADY
-1400 VITKNNEGDLYLT
+1400 KITKKNDNALYLSAHE
-1413 VHTHEWEY
+1413 HTWTY
-1421 TLSED
+1421 TAD
-1426 KATITV
+1426 AATHTITAK
-1432 TCSNTDGHCPTPA
+1432 CSECQQT
-1445 GGSVTIIKPAHT
+1445 GGSVTLQAP
-1457 VYGDNQNE
+1457 DE
-1465 KATTSSTLI
+1465 STLTYDGNGKAATVTA
-1474 SSIRVP
+1474 SSNWQGPAVSGITIGYTYEVNGHP
-1480 TIVYSKDGQTL
+1480 TMLS
-1491 PYTPVSA
+1491 P
-1498 GEYTASITLGG
+1498 GEAPINARAYTASITLGG
-1509 TTASVNYT
+1509 KEVSVQYTINKADLTVTANPATITYGDTAVSNGVTYSGFVNGENESVLGGELTYIFSYTPGMDKGLYIITPAGKTSGNYDIAFVPGTLT
-1517 VEKATLT
+1517 VEQRTVTLT
-1524 ADDFTYAAPTDLIYD
+1524 WYNYENRTYGD
-1539 GKTRWPNIDPKVG
+1539 GKRVYATAGNLLEADAGKVVVELSG
-1552 GVDDYY
+1552 NAAN
-1558 WSYYDAS
+1558 AS
-1565 GNKVSSSGLNVGT
+1565 GTFTAIAERLTGDKADNYKLPTTGLTQEYTIGRAEQTLTFEKTGDQSVTYGNTLENPATNNRADGSAVTYTSSDPNVATVDENGTVTARNVGT
-1578 YQLHI
+1578 TTITATAAAVDGKYSNATVSYELE
-1583 RVTETENYK
+1583 VT
-1592 AVADL
+1592 A
-1597 TSADWTFDILPR
+1597 
-1609 AITVTVDE
+1609 
-1617 TSRRY
+1617 
-1622 GDPDPDFTVQVTT
+1622 
-1635 GALAGR
+1635 
-1641 DDIASL
+1641 
-1647 GLALTSTADKKSSV
+1647 
-1661 ASYDVTGLANNP
+1661 
-1673 NYIVAIEGTNKLTVT
+1673 
-1688 PRPISLTITPVTY
+1688 RPIFLTITPVTY
-1701 YYGDTGVSF
+1701 YYGQPGVSF
-1710 TPSLTIVSG
+1710 TPSLRTVSG
-1719 SLAEGDT
+1719 SLAEGDDYKT
-1726 LKALKPSWSGGG
+1726 LKLSWSSVG
-1738 TSKVGTFDVNVFS
+1738 TMWKAGTFDVNAKS
-1751 WGNSNYNVTFDGTD
+1751 YNSNYNVTFDGTG
-1765 KLIVQPRPITVT
+1765 KLIVLPRPITVT
-1777 VNEVT
+1777 VDAASRVYGDADPAFTAQQTGGMGFVNGETVASLGLSLSSTATATSPVGKYDVTGTASNTNYNVTVLGEKKLTITPKAITVTVNEAT
-1782 RTYGE
+1782 RPYGE
-1787 ENPTFTAQVTGGK
+1787 ANPTFTATAPSNTL
-1800 GFVGSDNVESLGLS
+1800 VGEDTIESLGLS
-1814 LTTDATATSPV
+1814 LTTAADTTSPV

-1832 TASNGN
+1832 SASNTN
-1838 YAVTVVGKDALTVTA
+1838 Y
-1853 KAITVTVTPVTRAY
+1853 TVTV
-1867 GDANPAFTATVPSG
+1867 
-1881 ALVGEDTVESL
+1881 
-1892 NLTLSSTATTT
+1892 
-1903 SDVRSYDVTGSANN
+1903 
-1917 RNYEVTIDGANKL
+1917 DGMNKL
-1930 TVTKKELTEN
+1930 TVNPKELKAN
-1940 DLEFAGTPITK
+1940 DLELTGSFVKT
-1951 VYDGKTDATVTV
+1951 YDGNVNATAVGAHVKSGVLVGNDTLN
-1963 QIKDSAKV
+1963 ITGSAV
-1971 KAEDVLPDVTGIGT
+1971 
-1985 YNSKDVK
+1985 YNSEDVK
-1992 DASMVTFVT
+1992 DA
-2001 AKTESANYILPA
+2001 N
-2013 NLTREHEASITKR
+2013 SITFTPNAITEGNYRLAAAEKVTVTEGVKINR
-2026 VISIKSVTT
+2026 RTITIASVQATS
-2035 APKQYDRDT
+2035 KQYDGDT
-2044 NAWSC
+2044 TAYSC
-2049 ITDVSFD
+2049 ITSVTF
-2056 NLVSGE
+2056 NGLVEGE
-2062 TLTKSK
+2062 TLTKSGLQNGTYVTG
-2068 DYGITEATFNSADV
+2068 DYGINSANFNSANV
-2082 ELANTITGEV
+2082 NEANKITGEV
-2092 GITNPNLNYTFKE
+2092 GITNPSLNYTFKE

-2194 NVGDTATWTVTASCA
+2194 NVSDTATWTVTASCA

-2972 GSPAVSG
+2972 GNPAVSG
-2979 KAEFS
+2979 SAEFS
-2984 DVSTTAFYADAVAW
+2984 DVATNAYYADAVAW

>member
-132 PICGDASCNKH
+132 PICGDVSCNKH
-143 GASLTD
+143 GTSLTG

-155 LSDDMKEG
+155 LSDDMEAG
-163 YYYLTGPVTRTSTW
+163 YYYLIGPVTRTSTW

-227 MNGTAKYIGSGVWVE
+227 MNGTAKYTGSGVWVE
-242 SGNGAGKANF
+242 NGNGAGKANF

-260 GNEYDNFCA
+260 GNEYDNASIKFGT
-269 GVHVGANANFT
+269 GVHLGADASFI

-297 VSVQAGSASFTMTG
+297 VYVQAGTTSFTMTG
-311 GTIAGNN
+311 GTITGNST
-318 AGRDGGGVYVKN
+318 GHDGGGVYVKN
-330 GAFTMTGGSI
+330 GSFTMTGGSI
-340 TGNTVGSGYNGGGV
+340 TENTAGSGCNGGGV
-354 YAGMDANITLSGA
+354 YADINANVTLSGA
-367 PIITRNND
+367 PVITENKD
-375 TSSKANNVYHK
+375 ADGTVNNVYLD
-386 KDEVYGVGKTLI
+386 KDEVYGEGGTFI
-398 GKGGL
+398 GEGGL
-403 SSTASIG
+403 SSTSSIG

-470 HEHPICGAAH
+470 HEHPICG
-480 KDINGHTGACADVT
+480 KTCGHTGNEKHTDDIEWKPVSSL
-494 WTAWDGVSDITY
+494 SDITEAGSY
-506 DENNTAYVYLT
+506 YLT
-517 TNAERTSTLEI
+517 KDVETSGTWELTD
-528 AQGNTLYLCLNGHS
+528 GVNLCLNGHS
-542 ITTNKSSS
+542 IKCTNTAEYYPVISIKENITFTLTDCEGGETPHTFKKDDTGRWVQDASGEI
-550 VVTVGNDATFSLCD
+550 TVKGVIFRATD
-564 CKDGGKLTHGMYTSS
+564 V
-579 SRYSGHGV
+579 SGRGV
-587 HLTGSKGT
+587 GVSGGT

-600 GNITGN
+600 GTVCGGSLGSGGGVHVSSGTFNMYGGRISGNVSKDTSDGGGGGVYVCNSSTFNMSGNAAVSGNTAQYGSGVYLSSNSTFTMSEHAAISGNSAAMTGGGVFVSSGSITMSSDAAISGNSAGNNGGGIYISYPGTFTMENGTISGNSADKNGGGVYVHNSGAFTMNSGSISGN
-606 RASYGG
+606 RATQNGGGVYVKNGTFTMSGGKVTGNSATEGGGGVRLDKGTFNMSGSAVISRNTADGYGG
-612 GVTIDKEYSN
+612 GVDVNNGSFTMS
-622 ATFNLYGGSIT
+622 GGSIT
-633 DNATTGGDGG
+633 GNTTTGDDANFCGG
-643 GGVHALFGTFTM
+643 GGVDVYNGGSFTM
-655 YGGSI
+655 SGGSI
-660 TGNNA
+660 TGNNSLR
-665 KNANFGGGGVYAG
+665 GGGVELNG
-678 SRTGKF
+678 SGT
-684 YMKGGSITGNTAKN
+684 MT
-698 GGGVYVYQSSE
+698 
-709 FYVSGSVDITGNK
+709 VSGSVQITDNWQNG
-722 NTLGIDENVYLRSGA
+722 TLDSSGVYVKGSKGKANNLYLYSTKTVA
-737 SFEIDTDG
+737 IDTAG
-745 LKADAKIGVTY
+745 LNADARIGISTEDWPDPGSPVKIATN
-756 AGTIAA
+756 ATNEES
-762 GDHVTIAKGANK
+762 H
-774 GYTEGNIT
+774 YTAIFTPDAEEADYKIT
-782 SDQGSDYT
+782 KKTD
-790 IKREGDDVNL
+790 NAL
-800 YYGLH
+800 YLSAH
-805 EHCICGGD
+805 EHIWTYTAD
-813 TCTGVGHTC
+813 AATH
-822 DEKVTFKAWSGASG
+822 
-836 KLPTE
+836 
-841 SGYYYLTDNMT
+841 
-852 LTTEWEPSEGS
+852 
-863 NIVLCLNGKTITAK
+863 TITAK
-877 VGTQDSASLT
+877 
-887 HDSIDIRKGVTV
+887 
-899 SVTDCVGTG
+899 C
-908 TISRSTYYQ
+908 
-917 RAVNVW
+917 
-923 GGTFNLY
+923 
-930 GGKITGFKVDST
+930 
-942 SGGGVGIASNGIFN
+942 
-956 MYGGAITKNTS
+956 
-967 SYGGGGVHVGYFNSD
+967 
-982 AGTFNMYGG
+982 
-991 SITGN
+991 
-996 TSSRD
+996 
-1001 GAGVRVSRNATMT
+1001 
-1014 ISGNVKITGNK
+1014 
-1025 VGTAANNVYLP
+1025 
-1036 RNTTITVTGP
+1036 
-1046 LTGGENSI
+1046 
-1054 GVTTADLLTKD
+1054 
-1065 GSFIAVANGTD
+1065 
-1076 SYTLTDNEK
+1076 
-1085 NAFSE
+1085 SE
-1090 DDENRFNTKLL
+1090 CQQT
-1101 RDNTILFTRFVDV
+1101 
-1114 QMHDHALCGASC
+1114 
-1126 NHETAHSS
+1126 
-1134 ELWQPLTYYASSQDL
+1134 
-1149 YCGPAQASRS
+1149 
-1159 TESRY
+1159 
-1164 NADNP
+1164 
-1169 TRVSYYSYTIP
+1169 
-1180 SGNYYL
+1180 
-1186 TEDLTLGGDGSSIT
+1186 
-1200 GGVLMIEGDV
+1200 
-1210 KLCLNGKT
+1210 
-1218 LSTTTTAYLVNVIKV
+1218 
-1233 DAGGSLTL
+1233 
-1241 CDCSTAGSGKITS
+1241 
-1254 ENKVYTCVQPV
+1254 
-1265 GGQNTGKASGKF
+1265 
-1277 TMYGGTLTGAYY
+1277 
-1289 GVALNDADS
+1289 
-1298 VALYGGTI
+1298 
-1306 TGNTVGVSATYPVTI
+1306 
-1321 GGTVNITGNTNAD
+1321 
-1334 ARLLNKNTGTGLIK
+1334 
-1348 IDPSLT
+1348 
-1354 QDSHIGVSSEQELSE
+1354 
-1369 TITSIKIATGAT
+1369 
-1381 NPALDYTKIFTPD
+1381 
-1394 VTDQDY
+1394 
-1400 VITKNNEGDLYLT
+1400 
-1413 VHTHEWEY
+1413 
-1421 TLSED
+1421 
-1426 KATITV
+1426 
-1432 TCSNTDGHCPTPA
+1432 
-1445 GGSVTIIKPAHT
+1445 GGSVTLQAP
-1457 VYGDNQNE
+1457 DE
-1465 KATTSSTLI
+1465 STLTYDGNGKAATVTA
-1474 SSIRVP
+1474 SSNWQGPAVSGITIGYTYEVNGHP
-1480 TIVYSKDGQTL
+1480 TMLS
-1491 PYTPVSA
+1491 P
-1498 GEYTASITLGG
+1498 GEAPINARAYTASITLGG
-1509 TTASVNYT
+1509 KEVSVQYTINKAELTVKANDATVTYGETAVSNGVTYSGFMNGETETDLGGKPTYTFSYTPGTGVGSSCAITPKGLTSDNY
-1517 VEKATLT
+1517 EIKFAPGTLT
-1524 ADDFTYAAPTDLIYD
+1524 VTQREVTLTWDGYENRTYGD
-1539 GKTRWPNIDPKVG
+1539 GKTVTATAGNLYGSDDIGVTVKNGDKTEMGAYTATATGLTGAKASNYKLPENATQEYTIGLAKQTLKFEKTGVALSVTYGDTFDNPATNDCTDGGKVTYTSSNESVAT
-1552 GVDDYY
+1552 VDENGTVT
-1558 WSYYDAS
+1558 AR
-1565 GNKVSSSGLNVGT
+1565 NVGT
-1578 YQLHI
+1578 TTI
-1583 RVTETENYK
+1583 T
-1592 AVADL
+1592 A
-1597 TSADWTFDILPR
+1597 SA
-1609 AITVTVDE
+1609 A
-1617 TSRRY
+1617 
-1622 GDPDPDFTVQVTT
+1622 
-1635 GALAGR
+1635 A
-1641 DDIASL
+1641 
-1647 GLALTSTADKKSSV
+1647 
-1661 ASYDVTGLANNP
+1661 VTGKYSEAKAT
-1673 NYIVAIEGTNKLTVT
+1673 YQLTVT
-1688 PRPISLTITPVTY
+1688 KRPISLTITPVTY
-1701 YYGDTGVSF
+1701 YYGQPGVSF
-1710 TPSLTIVSG
+1710 TPSLRTVSG
-1719 SLAEGDT
+1719 SLAEGDDYKT
-1726 LKALKPSWSGGG
+1726 LKLSWSSVG
-1738 TSKVGTFDVNVFS
+1738 TMWKAGTFDVNATS
-1751 WGNSNYNVTFDGTD
+1751 YNSNYNVTFYGTG

-1777 VNEVT
+1777 VDAASRV
-1782 RTYGE
+1782 YGDAD
-1787 ENPTFTAQVTGGK
+1787 PAFTAQQTGGM
-1800 GFVGSDNVESLGLS
+1800 GFVNGETVASLGLS
-1814 LTTDATATSPV
+1814 LSSTATATSGV
-1825 GSYNVTG
+1825 GSYDVTG
-1832 TASNGN
+1832 TASNTN
-1838 YAVTVVGKDALTVTA
+1838 YNVTVLGEKKLTIT
-1853 KAITVTVTPVTRAY
+1853 KKSITVTVDAVSRAY
-1867 GDANPAFTATVPSG
+1867 GEANPTFTATALPG
-1881 ALVGEDTVESL
+1881 ALVGDDTVESL

-2082 ELANTITGEV
+2082 ELANTITGVV

-2237 TSVTKTYGDEDF
+2237 TSVTKTYGNEDF

-2509 SFKYTVTTGEKAIGN
+2509 SFKYTMTTGEKAIGN

-2744 TYKWRFTPTDGNY
+2744 TYKWRFTPTDANY
-2757 TVLTGSI
+2757 TTLTGSI
-2764 ELYHKSSSGGSGWYY
+2764 ELYHKSSSSGGWYY

-2800 SVRDGRDQTFTIT
+2800 SVRDGWDQTFTIT

-2876 DWAVEKGI
+2876 DWAVEKGV

-2956 STCTRAQ
+2956 ATCTRAQ
-2963 AVTFLYRAS
+2963 SVTFLYRAS

-2979 KAEFS
+2979 SAEFS
-2984 DVSTTAFYADAVAW
+2984 DVATNAYYADAVAW

>member
-132 PICGDASCNKH
+132 PICGDVSCNKH
-143 GASLTD
+143 GASLTG

-155 LSDDMKEG
+155 LSDDMEAG
-163 YYYLTGPVTRTSTW
+163 YYYLIGPVTRTSTW

-227 MNGTAKYIGSGVWVE
+227 MNGTAKYTGSGVWVE
-242 SGNGAGKANF
+242 NGNRAGKANF

-260 GNEYDNFCA
+260 GNEYDNASIKFGA
-269 GVHVGANANFT
+269 GVHLGADASFT

-297 VSVQAGSASFTMTG
+297 VYVQAGTTSFTMTG
-311 GTIAGNN
+311 GTITGNSAGH
-318 AGRDGGGVYVKN
+318 DGGGVYVKN
-330 GAFTMTGGSI
+330 GSFTMTGGSI
-340 TGNTVGSGYNGGGV
+340 TENRVGSGCNGGGV
-354 YAGMDANITLSGA
+354 YADINANVTLSGA
-367 PIITRNND
+367 PVITENKD
-375 TSSKANNVYHK
+375 ADGTVNNVYLD
-386 KDEVYGVGKTLI
+386 KDEVYGEGGTFI
-398 GKGGL
+398 GEGGL
-403 SSTASIG
+403 SSTSSIG

-470 HEHPICGAAH
+470 HEHPICG
-480 KDINGHTGACADVT
+480 KTCGHTGNEKHTDDIEWKPVSSL
-494 WTAWDGVSDITY
+494 SDITEAGSY
-506 DENNTAYVYLT
+506 YLT
-517 TNAERTSTLEI
+517 KDVETSGTWELTD
-528 AQGNTLYLCLNGHS
+528 GVNLCLNGHS
-542 ITTNKSSS
+542 IKCTNTAEYYPVISIKENITFTLTDCEGGETPHTFKKDDTGRWVQDASGEI
-550 VVTVGNDATFSLCD
+550 TVKGVIFRATD
-564 CKDGGKLTHGMYTSS
+564 V
-579 SRYSGHGV
+579 SGRGV
-587 HLTGSKGT
+587 GVSGGT

-600 GNITGN
+600 GTVCGGSLGSGGGVHVSSGTFNMYGGRISGNVSKDTSDGGGGGVYVCNSSTFNMSGNAAVSGNTAQYGSGVYLSSNSTFTMSEHAAISGNSAGNNGGGIYISYPGTFTMENGTISGNSADKNGGGVYVHNSGAFTMNSGSISGN
-606 RASYGG
+606 RATQNGGGVYVKNGTFTMSGGKVTGNSATEGGGGVRLDKGTFNMSGSAVISRNTADGYGG
-612 GVTIDKEYSN
+612 GVDVNNGSFTMS
-622 ATFNLYGGSIT
+622 GGSIT
-633 DNATTGGDGG
+633 GNTTTGDDANFCGG
-643 GGVHALFGTFTM
+643 GGVDVYNGGSFTM
-655 YGGSI
+655 SGGSI
-660 TGNNA
+660 TGNNSLR
-665 KNANFGGGGVYAG
+665 GGGVELNG
-678 SRTGKF
+678 SGT
-684 YMKGGSITGNTAKN
+684 MT
-698 GGGVYVYQSSE
+698 
-709 FYVSGSVDITGNK
+709 VSGSVQITDNWQNG
-722 NTLGIDENVYLRSGA
+722 TLDSSGVYVKGSKGKANNLYLYSGKTVA
-737 SFEIDTDG
+737 IGTDG
-745 LKADAKIGVTY
+745 LNADAHIGVSTEDWPDP
-756 AGTIAA
+756 GSPVKIATNA
-762 GDHVTIAKGANK
+762 TNK
-774 GYTEGNIT
+774 ESHYTAIFTPDAEEADYKIT
-782 SDQGSDYT
+782 KKND
-790 IKREGDDVNL
+790 NAL
-800 YYGLH
+800 YLSAH
-805 EHCICGGD
+805 EHTWTYTAD
-813 TCTGVGHTC
+813 AATH
-822 DEKVTFKAWSGASG
+822 
-836 KLPTE
+836 
-841 SGYYYLTDNMT
+841 
-852 LTTEWEPSEGS
+852 
-863 NIVLCLNGKTITAK
+863 TITAK
-877 VGTQDSASLT
+877 
-887 HDSIDIRKGVTV
+887 
-899 SVTDCVGTG
+899 C
-908 TISRSTYYQ
+908 
-917 RAVNVW
+917 
-923 GGTFNLY
+923 
-930 GGKITGFKVDST
+930 
-942 SGGGVGIASNGIFN
+942 
-956 MYGGAITKNTS
+956 
-967 SYGGGGVHVGYFNSD
+967 
-982 AGTFNMYGG
+982 
-991 SITGN
+991 
-996 TSSRD
+996 
-1001 GAGVRVSRNATMT
+1001 
-1014 ISGNVKITGNK
+1014 
-1025 VGTAANNVYLP
+1025 
-1036 RNTTITVTGP
+1036 
-1046 LTGGENSI
+1046 
-1054 GVTTADLLTKD
+1054 
-1065 GSFIAVANGTD
+1065 
-1076 SYTLTDNEK
+1076 
-1085 NAFSE
+1085 SE
-1090 DDENRFNTKLL
+1090 CQQT
-1101 RDNTILFTRFVDV
+1101 
-1114 QMHDHALCGASC
+1114 
-1126 NHETAHSS
+1126 
-1134 ELWQPLTYYASSQDL
+1134 
-1149 YCGPAQASRS
+1149 
-1159 TESRY
+1159 
-1164 NADNP
+1164 
-1169 TRVSYYSYTIP
+1169 
-1180 SGNYYL
+1180 
-1186 TEDLTLGGDGSSIT
+1186 
-1200 GGVLMIEGDV
+1200 
-1210 KLCLNGKT
+1210 
-1218 LSTTTTAYLVNVIKV
+1218 
-1233 DAGGSLTL
+1233 
-1241 CDCSTAGSGKITS
+1241 
-1254 ENKVYTCVQPV
+1254 
-1265 GGQNTGKASGKF
+1265 
-1277 TMYGGTLTGAYY
+1277 
-1289 GVALNDADS
+1289 
-1298 VALYGGTI
+1298 
-1306 TGNTVGVSATYPVTI
+1306 
-1321 GGTVNITGNTNAD
+1321 
-1334 ARLLNKNTGTGLIK
+1334 
-1348 IDPSLT
+1348 
-1354 QDSHIGVSSEQELSE
+1354 
-1369 TITSIKIATGAT
+1369 
-1381 NPALDYTKIFTPD
+1381 
-1394 VTDQDY
+1394 
-1400 VITKNNEGDLYLT
+1400 
-1413 VHTHEWEY
+1413 
-1421 TLSED
+1421 
-1426 KATITV
+1426 
-1432 TCSNTDGHCPTPA
+1432 
-1445 GGSVTIIKPAHT
+1445 GGSVTLQAP
-1457 VYGDNQNE
+1457 DE
-1465 KATTSSTLI
+1465 STLTYDGNGKAATVTA
-1474 SSIRVP
+1474 SSNWQGPAVSGITIGYTYEVNGHP
-1480 TIVYSKDGQTL
+1480 TMLS
-1491 PYTPVSA
+1491 P
-1498 GEYTASITLGG
+1498 GEAPINARAYTASITLGG
-1509 TTASVNYT
+1509 KEVSVQYT
-1517 VEKATLT
+1517 
-1524 ADDFTYAAPTDLIYD
+1524 I
-1539 GKTRWPNIDPKVG
+1539 
-1552 GVDDYY
+1552 
-1558 WSYYDAS
+1558 
-1565 GNKVSSSGLNVGT
+1565 NK
-1578 YQLHI
+1578 
-1583 RVTETENYK
+1583 
-1592 AVADL
+1592 ADL
-1597 TSADWTFDILPR
+1597 TVTANPATITYGDTAVSNGVTYSGFVNDEDESVLGGELTYIFSYTPGMDKGLYIITPAGKTSGNYDIAFVPGTLTVEQR
-1609 AITVTVDE
+1609 TVTLTWYNYE
-1617 TSRRY
+1617 NRTY
-1622 GDPDPDFTVQVTT
+1622 GDGKRVYATAGNLLEADAGKVVVELSGNAANASGTFTAIAERLTGDKADNYKLPTT
-1635 GALAGR
+1635 GLTQEYTIGR
-1641 DDIASL
+1641 AEQT
-1647 GLALTSTADKKSSV
+1647 LTFEKTGDQSVTYGNTLENPATNNRADGSAVTYTSSDPAVATVDANGKVTAKKVGKATITATAEAMNGKYSK
-1661 ASYDVTGLANNP
+1661 ATAN
-1673 NYIVAIEGTNKLTVT
+1673 YKLTVT
-1688 PRPISLTITPVTY
+1688 KRPISLTITPVTY
-1701 YYGDTGVSF
+1701 YYGQPGVSF
-1710 TPSLTIVSG
+1710 TPSLRTVSG
-1719 SLAEGDT
+1719 SLAEGDDYKT
-1726 LKALKPSWSGGG
+1726 LKLSWSSVG
-1738 TSKVGTFDVNVFS
+1738 TMWKAGTFDVKATS
-1751 WGNSNYNVTFDGTD
+1751 YNSNYNVTFDGTG
-1765 KLIVQPRPITVT
+1765 KLIVLPRPITVT
-1777 VNEVT
+1777 VDAASRV
-1782 RTYGE
+1782 YGDAD
-1787 ENPTFTAQVTGGK
+1787 PAFTAQQTGGM
-1800 GFVGSDNVESLGLS
+1800 GFVNGETVASLGLS
-1814 LTTDATATSPV
+1814 LSSTATATSGV
-1825 GSYNVTG
+1825 GSYDVTG
-1832 TASNGN
+1832 TASNTN
-1838 YAVTVVGKDALTVTA
+1838 YNVTVLGEKKLTIT
-1853 KAITVTVTPVTRAY
+1853 KKSITVTVDAVSRAY
-1867 GDANPAFTATVPSG
+1867 GEANPTFTATALPG
-1881 ALVGEDTVESL
+1881 ALVGDDTIESL

-1903 SDVRSYDVTGSANN
+1903 SDVRSYDVTGSASNT
-1917 RNYEVTIDGANKL
+1917 NYTVTVDGMNKL
-1930 TVTKKELTEN
+1930 TVNPKELKAN
-1940 DLEFAGTPITK
+1940 DLELTGSFVKT
-1951 VYDGKTDATVTV
+1951 YDGNVNATAVGARVKSGVLVGNDTLN
-1963 QIKDSAKV
+1963 ITGSAV
-1971 KAEDVLPDVTGIGT
+1971 
-1985 YNSKDVK
+1985 YNSEDVK
-1992 DASMVTFVT
+1992 DA
-2001 AKTESANYILPA
+2001 N
-2013 NLTREHEASITKR
+2013 SITFTPNAITEGNYRLAAAEKVTVTEGVKINR
-2026 VISIKSVTT
+2026 RTITIASVQATS
-2035 APKQYDRDT
+2035 KQYDGDT
-2044 NAWSC
+2044 TAYSC
-2049 ITDVSFD
+2049 ITSVTF
-2056 NLVSGE
+2056 NGLVEGE
-2062 TLTKSK
+2062 TLTKSGLQNETYVTG
-2068 DYGITEATFNSADV
+2068 DYGINSANFNSANV
-2082 ELANTITGEV
+2082 NEANKITGEV

-2267 DETVAKVDEDG
+2267 DKTVAKVDEDG

>member
-132 PICGDASCNKH
+132 PICGDVSCTKH
-143 GASLTD
+143 GGSLTG
-149 WVGVSE
+149 WVGVSSLDE
-155 LSDDMKEG
+155 IEGNG

-177 YPKDGVVLCLN
+177 YPQDGVVLCLN
-188 GYNISMDA
+188 GYTITMNARS
-196 KNSNNDSTICV
+196 SNNDSTICV
-207 NGGVTFTLCD
+207 QKNVTFTLCD

-227 MNGTAKYIGSGVWVE
+227 TNGTTKYTGNGVWVE
-242 SGNGAGKANF
+242 ADERNTEANF
-252 VLYSGSVS
+252 VLYSGSIS
-260 GNEYDNFCA
+260 GNEYDNASIKFGA
-269 GVHVGANANFT
+269 GVHLGANANFT

-297 VSVQAGSASFTMTG
+297 VYVQASSTSFTMTG
-311 GTIAGNN
+311 GTIAGNS
-318 AGRDGGGVYVKN
+318 ADHDGGGVYVKS
-330 GAFTMTGGSI
+330 GAFTMTGGTI
-340 TGNTVGSGYNGGGV
+340 TENTAGSGCNGGGV
-354 YAGMDANITLSGA
+354 YANINAIVTLSGA
-367 PIITRNND
+367 PVITENKD
-375 TSSKANNVYHK
+375 ADGTVNNVYLD
-386 KDEVYGVGKTLI
+386 KDEVYGEGGAFI
-398 GKGGL
+398 GEGGL
-403 SSTASIG
+403 SSTSSIG
-410 VTVDAGRM
+410 VTVDTGRL
-418 PTTDG
+418 PTTEG

-438 ADDAKRVSADAGT
+438 ADDAKQVSADAGT

-457 KDNALVLVKGELP
+457 KDNTLVLVKGELP
-470 HEHPICGAAH
+470 HQHPVCG
-480 KDINGHTGACADVT
+480 KTCGHTGNEKHTDDIEWKPVSSL
-494 WTAWDGVSDITY
+494 SDITEAGSY
-506 DENNTAYVYLT
+506 YLT
-517 TNAERTSTLEI
+517 KDVETSGTWEPTN
-528 AQGNTLYLCLNGHS
+528 GVNLCLNGHS
-542 ITTNKSSS
+542 IKCTNTAEYYPVISIKEDIAFTLTDCEGDETPHTFKKDDTGRWVQDASGEI
-550 VVTVGNDATFSLCD
+550 TVKGVIFRATDVS
-564 CKDGGKLTHGMYTSS
+564 GGGVEV
-579 SRYSGHGV
+579 SG
-587 HLTGSKGT
+587 GT

-600 GNITGN
+600 GTVCGGRLGSGSGVGVYSGN
-606 RASYGG
+606 TRAGTFNMYGGRISGNTATATSDGGGGGVYVCNSSTFNMSSNAAVSENTAQYGG
-612 GVTIDKEYSN
+612 GVYLSSN
-622 ATFNLYGGSIT
+622 SAFSMRDHAAISGNSAAMT
-633 DNATTGGDGG
+633 G
-643 GGVHALFGTFTM
+643 GGVFVAYGSEFTTNDDAVISGNSAANYGGGVYLSGGNSSPVSSFTMNNGTISDNHSDNKGGGVFVHSSGKFTMAAGAISGNSATQNGGGVYVEDIGTTFTMKDGTIGGSTAADANTAKYGGGVYVKNGTFTM
-655 YGGSI
+655 SGGKVTGNSATEDGGGVRLDKGTFHMSGSAVISRNTTDTYGGGVDVNNGSFTMSGGSI

-665 KNANFGGGGVYAG
+665 AGDSPNWSGGGGVFVYDGG
-678 SRTGKF
+678 SFT
-684 YMKGGSITGNTAKN
+684 MSGGSITGNNAIR
-698 GGGVYVYQSSE
+698 GGGVE
-709 FYVSGSVDITGNK
+709 LTGINNTMTVSGSVQITNNWRKG
-722 NTLGIDENVYLRSGA
+722 TLNSASGVYEKGSSGKPENLYLYSGKTVA
-737 SFEIDTDG
+737 IGTDG
-745 LKADAKIGVTY
+745 L
-756 AGTIAA
+756 
-762 GDHVTIAKGANK
+762 H
-774 GYTEGNIT
+774 
-782 SDQGSDYT
+782 
-790 IKREGDDVNL
+790 
-800 YYGLH
+800 
-805 EHCICGGD
+805 
-813 TCTGVGHTC
+813 
-822 DEKVTFKAWSGASG
+822 
-836 KLPTE
+836 
-841 SGYYYLTDNMT
+841 
-852 LTTEWEPSEGS
+852 
-863 NIVLCLNGKTITAK
+863 
-877 VGTQDSASLT
+877 
-887 HDSIDIRKGVTV
+887 
-899 SVTDCVGTG
+899 
-908 TISRSTYYQ
+908 
-917 RAVNVW
+917 
-923 GGTFNLY
+923 
-930 GGKITGFKVDST
+930 
-942 SGGGVGIASNGIFN
+942 
-956 MYGGAITKNTS
+956 
-967 SYGGGGVHVGYFNSD
+967 
-982 AGTFNMYGG
+982 
-991 SITGN
+991 
-996 TSSRD
+996 
-1001 GAGVRVSRNATMT
+1001 
-1014 ISGNVKITGNK
+1014 
-1025 VGTAANNVYLP
+1025 
-1036 RNTTITVTGP
+1036 
-1046 LTGGENSI
+1046 
-1054 GVTTADLLTKD
+1054 
-1065 GSFIAVANGTD
+1065 
-1076 SYTLTDNEK
+1076 
-1085 NAFSE
+1085 
-1090 DDENRFNTKLL
+1090 
-1101 RDNTILFTRFVDV
+1101 
-1114 QMHDHALCGASC
+1114 
-1126 NHETAHSS
+1126 
-1134 ELWQPLTYYASSQDL
+1134 
-1149 YCGPAQASRS
+1149 
-1159 TESRY
+1159 
-1164 NADNP
+1164 
-1169 TRVSYYSYTIP
+1169 
-1180 SGNYYL
+1180 
-1186 TEDLTLGGDGSSIT
+1186 
-1200 GGVLMIEGDV
+1200 
-1210 KLCLNGKT
+1210 
-1218 LSTTTTAYLVNVIKV
+1218 
-1233 DAGGSLTL
+1233 
-1241 CDCSTAGSGKITS
+1241 
-1254 ENKVYTCVQPV
+1254 
-1265 GGQNTGKASGKF
+1265 
-1277 TMYGGTLTGAYY
+1277 
-1289 GVALNDADS
+1289 
-1298 VALYGGTI
+1298 
-1306 TGNTVGVSATYPVTI
+1306 
-1321 GGTVNITGNTNAD
+1321 AD
-1334 ARLLNKNTGTGLIK
+1334 AR
-1348 IDPSLT
+1348 
-1354 QDSHIGVSSEQELSE
+1354 IGVSTEDWPDPGSPV
-1369 TITSIKIATGAT
+1369 KIATNA
-1381 NPALDYTKIFTPD
+1381 AKEEAYYTAIFTPD
-1394 VTDQDY
+1394 AEDADY
-1400 VITKNNEGDLYLT
+1400 KIIREADDTLYLGAHE
-1413 VHTHEWEY
+1413 HTWRY
-1421 TLSED
+1421 TASGD
-1426 KATITV
+1426 TISAA
-1432 TCSNTDGHCPTPA
+1432 CDECGWN
-1445 GGSVTIIKPAHT
+1445 GGSVTLKAPEAPTGTLTYTGKDQPAT
-1457 VYGDNQNE
+1457 YTG
-1465 KATTSSTLI
+1465 TLYTGET
-1474 SSIRVP
+1474 P
-1480 TIVYSKDGQTL
+1480 TITYSKQGKYGPETL
-1491 PYTPVSA
+1491 ENGALPKSAYT
-1498 GEYTASITLGG
+1498 YTATLSVGG
-1509 TTASVNYT
+1509 KSVSVNYT
-1517 VEKATLT
+1517 IEKAPLTIKANDAIIVYGETASSNGVTYSGFVNGETESVLGGDLTYTFSYIPGSDTGLYIITPQGLTSGNYDITFTHGTLT
-1524 ADDFTYAAPTDLIYD
+1524 VTQREVTLTWAGYENRTYHDGVSVTAAAGNLVNNDEIKVTVSGGGEQTSGTHTATATGLTGAKADNYKLPTTGLEQEYTIGLAEQTLTFEKTGDQSVTYGESLANPATNNRAD
-1539 GKTRWPNIDPKVG
+1539 GSEVT
-1552 GVDDYY
+1552 Y
-1558 WSYYDAS
+1558 
-1565 GNKVSSSGLNVGT
+1565 SSSDPAVATVDANGKVTAKNVGT
-1578 YQLHI
+1578 TTI
-1583 RVTETENYK
+1583 TATAK
-1592 AVADL
+1592 AVDGKYSEA
-1597 TSADWTFDILPR
+1597 
-1609 AITVTVDE
+1609 TVSYE
-1617 TSRRY
+1617 LE
-1622 GDPDPDFTVQVTT
+1622 VT
-1635 GALAGR
+1635 A
-1641 DDIASL
+1641 
-1647 GLALTSTADKKSSV
+1647 
-1661 ASYDVTGLANNP
+1661 
-1673 NYIVAIEGTNKLTVT
+1673 
-1688 PRPISLTITPVTY
+1688 RPIFLTITPVTY
-1701 YYGDTGVSF
+1701 YYGQPGVSF
-1710 TPSLTIVSG
+1710 TPSLRTVSG
-1719 SLAEGDT
+1719 SLAEGDDYKT
-1726 LKALKPSWSGGG
+1726 LKLSWSSVG
-1738 TSKVGTFDVNVFS
+1738 TMWKAGTFDVNATS
-1751 WGNSNYNVTFDGTD
+1751 YNSNYNVTFDGTG
-1765 KLIVQPRPITVT
+1765 KLIVLPRPITVT
-1777 VNEVT
+1777 VDAASRV
-1782 RTYGE
+1782 YGDAD
-1787 ENPTFTAQVTGGK
+1787 PAFTAQQTGGMGFVNGETVASLGLSLSSTATATSPVGKYDVTGTASNTNYNVTVLGEK
-1800 GFVGSDNVESLGLS
+1800 KLTVTAKPITVTVDPATRAYGDENPAFTATAPSNTLVGEDTIESLGLS
-1814 LTTDATATSPV
+1814 LTTAADTTSPV

-1832 TASNGN
+1832 SASNTN
-1838 YAVTVVGKDALTVTA
+1838 Y
-1853 KAITVTVTPVTRAY
+1853 TVTV
-1867 GDANPAFTATVPSG
+1867 
-1881 ALVGEDTVESL
+1881 
-1892 NLTLSSTATTT
+1892 
-1903 SDVRSYDVTGSANN
+1903 
-1917 RNYEVTIDGANKL
+1917 DGMNKL
-1930 TVTKKELTEN
+1930 TVNPKELKAN
-1940 DLEFAGTPITK
+1940 DLELTGSFVKT
-1951 VYDGKTDATVTV
+1951 YDGNVNATAVGARVKSGVLVGNDTLN
-1963 QIKDSAKV
+1963 ITGSAV
-1971 KAEDVLPDVTGIGT
+1971 
-1985 YNSKDVK
+1985 YNSEDVK
-1992 DASMVTFVT
+1992 DA
-2001 AKTESANYILPA
+2001 N
-2013 NLTREHEASITKR
+2013 SITFTPNAITEGNYRLAAAEKVTVTEEVKINR
-2026 VISIKSVTT
+2026 RTITIASVQATS
-2035 APKQYDRDT
+2035 KQYDGDT
-2044 NAWSC
+2044 TAYSC
-2049 ITDVSFD
+2049 ITSVTF
-2056 NLVSGE
+2056 NGLVEGE
-2062 TLTKSK
+2062 TLTKSGLQNGTYVTG
-2068 DYGITEATFNSADV
+2068 DYGINSANFNSANV
-2082 ELANTITGEV
+2082 NEANKITGEV

-2194 NVGDTATWTVTASCA
+2194 NVSDTATWTVTASCA

-2633 YTVVNGTGEATI
+2633 YTVVNGIGEATI

-2800 SVRDGRDQTFTIT
+2800 SVRDGRDQTFSIT

>member
-132 PICGDASCNKH
+132 PICGDVSCNKH
-143 GASLTD
+143 GASLTG

-155 LSDDMKEG
+155 LSDDMEAG
-163 YYYLTGPVTRTSTW
+163 YYYLIGPVTRTSTW

-227 MNGTAKYIGSGVWVE
+227 MNGTAKYTGSGVWVE
-242 SGNGAGKANF
+242 NGNRAGKANF

-260 GNEYDNFCA
+260 GNEYDNASIKFGA
-269 GVHVGANANFT
+269 GVHLGADASFT

-297 VSVQAGSASFTMTG
+297 VYVQAGTTSFTMTG
-311 GTIAGNN
+311 GTITGNSAGH
-318 AGRDGGGVYVKN
+318 DGGGVYVKN
-330 GAFTMTGGSI
+330 GSFTMTGGSI
-340 TGNTVGSGYNGGGV
+340 TENRVGSGCNGGGV
-354 YAGMDANITLSGA
+354 YADINANVTLSGA
-367 PIITRNND
+367 PVITENKD
-375 TSSKANNVYHK
+375 ADGTVNNVYLD
-386 KDEVYGVGKTLI
+386 KDEVYGEGGTFI
-398 GKGGL
+398 GEGGL
-403 SSTASIG
+403 SSTSSIG

-470 HEHPICGAAH
+470 HEHPICG
-480 KDINGHTGACADVT
+480 KTCGHTGNEKHTDDIEWKPVSSL
-494 WTAWDGVSDITY
+494 SDITEAGSY
-506 DENNTAYVYLT
+506 YLT
-517 TNAERTSTLEI
+517 KDVETSGTWELTD
-528 AQGNTLYLCLNGHS
+528 GVNLCLNGHS
-542 ITTNKSSS
+542 IKCTNTAEYYPVISIKENITFTLTDCEGGETPHTFKKDDTGRWVQDASGEI
-550 VVTVGNDATFSLCD
+550 TVKGVIFRATD
-564 CKDGGKLTHGMYTSS
+564 V
-579 SRYSGHGV
+579 SGRGV
-587 HLTGSKGT
+587 GVSGGT

-600 GNITGN
+600 GTVCGGSLGSGGGVHVSSGTFNMYGGRISGNVSKDTSDGGGGGVYVCNSSTFNMSGNAAVSGNTAQYGSGVYLSSNSTFTMSEHAAISGNSAGNNGGGIYISYPGTFTMENGTISGNSADKNGGGVYVHNSGAFTMNSGSISGN
-606 RASYGG
+606 RATQNGGGVYVKNGTFTMSGGKVTGNSATEGGGGVRLDKGTFNMSGSAVISRNTADGYGG
-612 GVTIDKEYSN
+612 GVDVNNGSFTMS
-622 ATFNLYGGSIT
+622 GGSIT
-633 DNATTGGDGG
+633 GNTTTGNDANFCGG
-643 GGVHALFGTFTM
+643 GGVDVYNGGSFTM
-655 YGGSI
+655 SGGSI
-660 TGNNA
+660 TGNNSLR
-665 KNANFGGGGVYAG
+665 GGGVELNG
-678 SRTGKF
+678 SGT
-684 YMKGGSITGNTAKN
+684 MT
-698 GGGVYVYQSSE
+698 
-709 FYVSGSVDITGNK
+709 VSGSVQITDNWQNG
-722 NTLGIDENVYLRSGA
+722 TLDSSGVYVKGSKGKANNLYLYSGKTVA
-737 SFEIDTDG
+737 IGTDG
-745 LKADAKIGVTY
+745 LNADAHIGVSTEDWPDP
-756 AGTIAA
+756 GSPVKIATNA
-762 GDHVTIAKGANK
+762 TNEESH
-774 GYTEGNIT
+774 YTAIFTPDAEEADYKIT
-782 SDQGSDYT
+782 KKND
-790 IKREGDDVNL
+790 NAL
-800 YYGLH
+800 YLSAH
-805 EHCICGGD
+805 EHTWTYTAD
-813 TCTGVGHTC
+813 AATH
-822 DEKVTFKAWSGASG
+822 
-836 KLPTE
+836 
-841 SGYYYLTDNMT
+841 
-852 LTTEWEPSEGS
+852 
-863 NIVLCLNGKTITAK
+863 TITAK
-877 VGTQDSASLT
+877 
-887 HDSIDIRKGVTV
+887 
-899 SVTDCVGTG
+899 C
-908 TISRSTYYQ
+908 
-917 RAVNVW
+917 
-923 GGTFNLY
+923 
-930 GGKITGFKVDST
+930 
-942 SGGGVGIASNGIFN
+942 
-956 MYGGAITKNTS
+956 
-967 SYGGGGVHVGYFNSD
+967 
-982 AGTFNMYGG
+982 
-991 SITGN
+991 
-996 TSSRD
+996 
-1001 GAGVRVSRNATMT
+1001 
-1014 ISGNVKITGNK
+1014 
-1025 VGTAANNVYLP
+1025 
-1036 RNTTITVTGP
+1036 
-1046 LTGGENSI
+1046 
-1054 GVTTADLLTKD
+1054 
-1065 GSFIAVANGTD
+1065 
-1076 SYTLTDNEK
+1076 
-1085 NAFSE
+1085 SE
-1090 DDENRFNTKLL
+1090 CQQT
-1101 RDNTILFTRFVDV
+1101 
-1114 QMHDHALCGASC
+1114 
-1126 NHETAHSS
+1126 
-1134 ELWQPLTYYASSQDL
+1134 
-1149 YCGPAQASRS
+1149 
-1159 TESRY
+1159 
-1164 NADNP
+1164 
-1169 TRVSYYSYTIP
+1169 
-1180 SGNYYL
+1180 
-1186 TEDLTLGGDGSSIT
+1186 
-1200 GGVLMIEGDV
+1200 
-1210 KLCLNGKT
+1210 
-1218 LSTTTTAYLVNVIKV
+1218 
-1233 DAGGSLTL
+1233 
-1241 CDCSTAGSGKITS
+1241 
-1254 ENKVYTCVQPV
+1254 
-1265 GGQNTGKASGKF
+1265 
-1277 TMYGGTLTGAYY
+1277 
-1289 GVALNDADS
+1289 
-1298 VALYGGTI
+1298 
-1306 TGNTVGVSATYPVTI
+1306 
-1321 GGTVNITGNTNAD
+1321 
-1334 ARLLNKNTGTGLIK
+1334 
-1348 IDPSLT
+1348 
-1354 QDSHIGVSSEQELSE
+1354 
-1369 TITSIKIATGAT
+1369 
-1381 NPALDYTKIFTPD
+1381 
-1394 VTDQDY
+1394 
-1400 VITKNNEGDLYLT
+1400 
-1413 VHTHEWEY
+1413 
-1421 TLSED
+1421 
-1426 KATITV
+1426 
-1432 TCSNTDGHCPTPA
+1432 
-1445 GGSVTIIKPAHT
+1445 GGSVTLQAP
-1457 VYGDNQNE
+1457 DE
-1465 KATTSSTLI
+1465 STLTYDGNGKAATVTA
-1474 SSIRVP
+1474 SSNWQGPAVSGITIGYTYEVNGHP
-1480 TIVYSKDGQTL
+1480 TMLS
-1491 PYTPVSA
+1491 P
-1498 GEYTASITLGG
+1498 GEAPINARAYTASITLGG
-1509 TTASVNYT
+1509 KEVSVQYT
-1517 VEKATLT
+1517 
-1524 ADDFTYAAPTDLIYD
+1524 I
-1539 GKTRWPNIDPKVG
+1539 
-1552 GVDDYY
+1552 
-1558 WSYYDAS
+1558 
-1565 GNKVSSSGLNVGT
+1565 NK
-1578 YQLHI
+1578 
-1583 RVTETENYK
+1583 
-1592 AVADL
+1592 ADL
-1597 TSADWTFDILPR
+1597 TVTANPATITYGDTAVSNGVTYSGFVNDEDESVLGGELTYIFSYTPGMDKGLYIITPAGKTSGNYDIAFVPGTLTVEQR
-1609 AITVTVDE
+1609 TVTLTWYNYE
-1617 TSRRY
+1617 NRTY
-1622 GDPDPDFTVQVTT
+1622 GDGKRVYATAGNLLEADAGKVVVELSGNAANASGTFTAIAERLTGDKADNYKLPTT
-1635 GALAGR
+1635 GLTQEYTIGR
-1641 DDIASL
+1641 AEQT
-1647 GLALTSTADKKSSV
+1647 LTFEKTGDQSVTYGNTLENPATNNRADGSAVTYTSSDPAVATVDANGKVTAKKVGKATITATAEAMNGKYSK
-1661 ASYDVTGLANNP
+1661 ATAN
-1673 NYIVAIEGTNKLTVT
+1673 YKLTVT
-1688 PRPISLTITPVTY
+1688 KRPISLTITPVTY
-1701 YYGDTGVSF
+1701 YYGQPGVSF
-1710 TPSLTIVSG
+1710 TPSLRTVSG
-1719 SLAEGDT
+1719 SLAEGDDYKT
-1726 LKALKPSWSGGG
+1726 LKLSWSSVG
-1738 TSKVGTFDVNVFS
+1738 TMWKAGTFDVKATS
-1751 WGNSNYNVTFDGTD
+1751 YNSNYNVTFDGTG
-1765 KLIVQPRPITVT
+1765 KLIVLPRPITVT
-1777 VNEVT
+1777 VDAASRV
-1782 RTYGE
+1782 YGDAD
-1787 ENPTFTAQVTGGK
+1787 PAFTAQQTGGM
-1800 GFVGSDNVESLGLS
+1800 GFVNGETVASLGLS
-1814 LTTDATATSPV
+1814 LSSTATATSGV
-1825 GSYNVTG
+1825 GSYDVTG
-1832 TASNGN
+1832 TASNTN
-1838 YAVTVVGKDALTVTA
+1838 YNVTVLGEKKLTIT
-1853 KAITVTVTPVTRAY
+1853 KKSITVTVDAVSRAY
-1867 GDANPAFTATVPSG
+1867 GEANPTFTATALPG
-1881 ALVGEDTVESL
+1881 ALVGDDTIESL

-1903 SDVRSYDVTGSANN
+1903 SDVRSYDVTGSASNT
-1917 RNYEVTIDGANKL
+1917 NYTVTVDGMNKL
-1930 TVTKKELTEN
+1930 TVNPKELKAN
-1940 DLEFAGTPITK
+1940 DLELTGSFVKT
-1951 VYDGKTDATVTV
+1951 YDGNVNATAVGARVKSGVLVGNDTLN
-1963 QIKDSAKV
+1963 ITGSAV
-1971 KAEDVLPDVTGIGT
+1971 
-1985 YNSKDVK
+1985 YNSEDVK
-1992 DASMVTFVT
+1992 DA
-2001 AKTESANYILPA
+2001 N
-2013 NLTREHEASITKR
+2013 SITFTPNAITEGNYRLAAAEKVTVTEGVKINR
-2026 VISIKSVTT
+2026 RTITIASVQATS
-2035 APKQYDRDT
+2035 KQYDGDT
-2044 NAWSC
+2044 TAYSC
-2049 ITDVSFD
+2049 ITSVTF
-2056 NLVSGE
+2056 NGLVEGE
-2062 TLTKSK
+2062 TLTKSGLQNETYVTG
-2068 DYGITEATFNSADV
+2068 DYGINSANFNSANV
-2082 ELANTITGEV
+2082 NEANKITGEV

-2267 DETVAKVDEDG
+2267 DKTVAKVDEDG

>member
-155 LSDDMKEG
+155 LSDDMEEG

-188 GYNISMDA
+188 GYSISMDV

-227 MNGTAKYIGSGVWVE
+227 MNGTAKYTGSGVWVE
-242 SGNGAGKANF
+242 NGNRAGKANF

-260 GNEYDNFCA
+260 GNEYDNASLKFGA
-269 GVHVGANANFT
+269 GVHLGADASFT

-297 VSVQAGSASFTMTG
+297 VYVQAGTTSFTMTG
-311 GTIAGNN
+311 GTITGNSAGH
-318 AGRDGGGVYVKN
+318 DGGGVYVKN
-330 GAFTMTGGSI
+330 GSFTMTGGSI
-340 TGNTVGSGYNGGGV
+340 TENTAGSGCNGGGV
-354 YAGMDANITLSGA
+354 YADINANVTLSGA
-367 PIITRNND
+367 PVITENKD
-375 TSSKANNVYHK
+375 ADGTVNNVYLD
-386 KDEVYGVGKTLI
+386 KDEVYGEGGTFI
-398 GKGGL
+398 GEGGL
-403 SSTASIG
+403 SSTSSIG
-410 VTVDAGRM
+410 VTVDADRM

-470 HEHPICGAAH
+470 HRHPICGEVC
-480 KDINGHTGACADVT
+480 GHTGGTHADAD
-494 WTAWDGVSDITY
+494 WTAWDGVSDIVY
-506 DENNTAYVYLT
+506 DANNTAYVYLT
-517 TNAERTSTLEI
+517 GDAERDTTLTVEK
-528 AQGNTLYLCLNGHS
+528 GYTLYLCLNGYSLTMKAEGEVISVTGSFTLTDCRGGDDTKPYGKITHAAGVDGRGVS
-542 ITTNKSSS
+542 ITSAADASLSETAVFTMYGGEISGNKVSDSGSINYGDGVRVSDPYSTFTMLGGIITNNEATNGGGGGVYIGGGRFEMSGSAVITRNKTASSLGGGGVFMNGS
-550 VVTVGNDATFSLCD
+550 DTVYALNEFIMSGNAVISENTATNGNGGGVYMNSAPEVTMNGGSITGNTAANNGGGVYAFSGTFTMNDGTIAGNKATAKNGGGVYANGSTAFTVKDGTIGGSTAADANTAKYGGGVYVKNGTFTMSGGKVTGNSAS
-564 CKDGGKLTHGMYTSS
+564 KDGG
-579 SRYSGHGV
+579 GV
-587 HLTGSKGT
+587 RLDKGT
-595 FNMYG
+595 FNMSG
-600 GNITGN
+600 SAVISRNTADG
-606 RASYGG
+606 YGG
-612 GVTIDKEYSN
+612 GVDANDGSFTMS
-622 ATFNLYGGSIT
+622 GGSIT
-633 DNATTGGDGG
+633 GNTTTNESPDWSGG
-643 GGVHALFGTFTM
+643 GGVFVFDDGSFTM
-655 YGGSI
+655 SGGSI

-665 KNANFGGGGVYAG
+665 IRGGGVEL
-678 SRTGKF
+678 TGRGT
-684 YMKGGSITGNTAKN
+684 MT
-698 GGGVYVYQSSE
+698 
-709 FYVSGSVDITGNK
+709 VSGSVQITGNWQNGELDSANGLYVQGSRGK
-722 NTLGIDENVYLRSGA
+722 PENLYLYSGKTVA
-737 SFEIDTDG
+737 IGTDG
-745 LKADAKIGVTY
+745 LNAGAHIGVSTEDWPDPGSPVKIATNATNEESHYTAIFTPDAEEADYKITKKNDNALYLSAHEHTWTYTADAAT
-756 AGTIAA
+756 
-762 GDHVTIAKGANK
+762 H
-774 GYTEGNIT
+774 
-782 SDQGSDYT
+782 
-790 IKREGDDVNL
+790 
-800 YYGLH
+800 
-805 EHCICGGD
+805 
-813 TCTGVGHTC
+813 
-822 DEKVTFKAWSGASG
+822 
-836 KLPTE
+836 
-841 SGYYYLTDNMT
+841 
-852 LTTEWEPSEGS
+852 
-863 NIVLCLNGKTITAK
+863 TITAK
-877 VGTQDSASLT
+877 
-887 HDSIDIRKGVTV
+887 
-899 SVTDCVGTG
+899 C
-908 TISRSTYYQ
+908 
-917 RAVNVW
+917 
-923 GGTFNLY
+923 
-930 GGKITGFKVDST
+930 
-942 SGGGVGIASNGIFN
+942 
-956 MYGGAITKNTS
+956 
-967 SYGGGGVHVGYFNSD
+967 
-982 AGTFNMYGG
+982 
-991 SITGN
+991 
-996 TSSRD
+996 
-1001 GAGVRVSRNATMT
+1001 
-1014 ISGNVKITGNK
+1014 
-1025 VGTAANNVYLP
+1025 
-1036 RNTTITVTGP
+1036 
-1046 LTGGENSI
+1046 
-1054 GVTTADLLTKD
+1054 
-1065 GSFIAVANGTD
+1065 
-1076 SYTLTDNEK
+1076 
-1085 NAFSE
+1085 SE
-1090 DDENRFNTKLL
+1090 CQQT
-1101 RDNTILFTRFVDV
+1101 
-1114 QMHDHALCGASC
+1114 
-1126 NHETAHSS
+1126 
-1134 ELWQPLTYYASSQDL
+1134 
-1149 YCGPAQASRS
+1149 
-1159 TESRY
+1159 
-1164 NADNP
+1164 
-1169 TRVSYYSYTIP
+1169 
-1180 SGNYYL
+1180 
-1186 TEDLTLGGDGSSIT
+1186 
-1200 GGVLMIEGDV
+1200 
-1210 KLCLNGKT
+1210 
-1218 LSTTTTAYLVNVIKV
+1218 
-1233 DAGGSLTL
+1233 
-1241 CDCSTAGSGKITS
+1241 
-1254 ENKVYTCVQPV
+1254 
-1265 GGQNTGKASGKF
+1265 
-1277 TMYGGTLTGAYY
+1277 
-1289 GVALNDADS
+1289 
-1298 VALYGGTI
+1298 
-1306 TGNTVGVSATYPVTI
+1306 
-1321 GGTVNITGNTNAD
+1321 
-1334 ARLLNKNTGTGLIK
+1334 
-1348 IDPSLT
+1348 
-1354 QDSHIGVSSEQELSE
+1354 
-1369 TITSIKIATGAT
+1369 
-1381 NPALDYTKIFTPD
+1381 
-1394 VTDQDY
+1394 
-1400 VITKNNEGDLYLT
+1400 
-1413 VHTHEWEY
+1413 
-1421 TLSED
+1421 
-1426 KATITV
+1426 
-1432 TCSNTDGHCPTPA
+1432 
-1445 GGSVTIIKPAHT
+1445 GGSVTLQAP
-1457 VYGDNQNE
+1457 DE
-1465 KATTSSTLI
+1465 STLTYDGNGKAATVTA
-1474 SSIRVP
+1474 SSNWQGPAVSGITIGYTYEVNGHP
-1480 TIVYSKDGQTL
+1480 TMLS
-1491 PYTPVSA
+1491 P
-1498 GEYTASITLGG
+1498 GEAPINARAYTASITLGG
-1509 TTASVNYT
+1509 KEVSVQYTINKADLTVTANPATITYGDTAVSNGVTYSGFVNGENESVLGGELTYIFSYTPGMDKGLYIITPAGKTSGNYDIAFVPGTLT
-1517 VEKATLT
+1517 VEQRTVTLT
-1524 ADDFTYAAPTDLIYD
+1524 WYNYENRTYGD
-1539 GKTRWPNIDPKVG
+1539 GKRVYATAGNLLEADAGKVVVELSG
-1552 GVDDYY
+1552 NAAN
-1558 WSYYDAS
+1558 AS
-1565 GNKVSSSGLNVGT
+1565 GTFTAIAERLTGDKADNYKLPTTGLTQEYTIGRAEQTLTFEKTGDQSVTYGNTLENPATNNRADGSAVTYTSSDPNVATVDENGTVTARNVGT
-1578 YQLHI
+1578 TTITATAAAVDGKYSNATVSYELE
-1583 RVTETENYK
+1583 VT
-1592 AVADL
+1592 A
-1597 TSADWTFDILPR
+1597 
-1609 AITVTVDE
+1609 
-1617 TSRRY
+1617 
-1622 GDPDPDFTVQVTT
+1622 
-1635 GALAGR
+1635 
-1641 DDIASL
+1641 
-1647 GLALTSTADKKSSV
+1647 
-1661 ASYDVTGLANNP
+1661 
-1673 NYIVAIEGTNKLTVT
+1673 
-1688 PRPISLTITPVTY
+1688 RPIFLTITPVTY
-1701 YYGDTGVSF
+1701 YYGQPGVSF
-1710 TPSLTIVSG
+1710 TPSLRTVSG
-1719 SLAEGDT
+1719 SLAEGDDYKT
-1726 LKALKPSWSGGG
+1726 LKLSWSSVG
-1738 TSKVGTFDVNVFS
+1738 TMWKAGTFDVNATS
-1751 WGNSNYNVTFDGTD
+1751 YNSNYNVTFDGTG
-1765 KLIVQPRPITVT
+1765 KLIVLPRPITVT
-1777 VNEVT
+1777 VDAASRVYGDADPAFTAQQTGGMGFVNGETVASLGLSLSSTATATSPVGKYDVTGTASNTNYNVTVLGEKKLTITPKAITVTVNEAT
-1782 RTYGE
+1782 RPYGE
-1787 ENPTFTAQVTGGK
+1787 ANPTFTATAPSNTL
-1800 GFVGSDNVESLGLS
+1800 VGEDTIESLGLS
-1814 LTTDATATSPV
+1814 LTTAADTTSPV

-1832 TASNGN
+1832 SASNTN
-1838 YAVTVVGKDALTVTA
+1838 Y
-1853 KAITVTVTPVTRAY
+1853 TVTV
-1867 GDANPAFTATVPSG
+1867 
-1881 ALVGEDTVESL
+1881 
-1892 NLTLSSTATTT
+1892 
-1903 SDVRSYDVTGSANN
+1903 
-1917 RNYEVTIDGANKL
+1917 DGMNKL
-1930 TVTKKELTEN
+1930 TVNPKELKAN
-1940 DLEFAGTPITK
+1940 DLELTGSFVKT
-1951 VYDGKTDATVTV
+1951 YDGNVNATAVGAHVKSGVLVGNDTLN
-1963 QIKDSAKV
+1963 ITGSAV
-1971 KAEDVLPDVTGIGT
+1971 
-1985 YNSKDVK
+1985 YNSEDVK
-1992 DASMVTFVT
+1992 DA
-2001 AKTESANYILPA
+2001 N
-2013 NLTREHEASITKR
+2013 SITFTPNAITEGNYRLAAAEKVTVTEGVKINR
-2026 VISIKSVTT
+2026 RTITIASVQATS
-2035 APKQYDRDT
+2035 KQYDGDT
-2044 NAWSC
+2044 TAYSC
-2049 ITDVSFD
+2049 ITSVTF
-2056 NLVSGE
+2056 NGLVEGE
-2062 TLTKSK
+2062 TLTKSGLQNGTYVTG
-2068 DYGITEATFNSADV
+2068 DYGINSANFNSANV
-2082 ELANTITGEV
+2082 NEANKITGEV

-2194 NVGDTATWTVTASCA
+2194 NVSDTATWTVTASCA

-2785 ATAGTNGSISPSGWT
+2785 ATAGTNGSISPSGWA

-2972 GSPAVSG
+2972 GNPAVSG
-2979 KAEFS
+2979 SAEFS
-2984 DVSTTAFYADAVAW
+2984 DVATNAYYADAVAW

>member
-132 PICGDASCNKH
+132 PICGDVSCNKH
-143 GASLTD
+143 GASLTG

-155 LSDDMKEG
+155 LSDDMEAG
-163 YYYLTGPVTRTSTW
+163 YYYLIGPVTRTSTW

-227 MNGTAKYIGSGVWVE
+227 MNGTAKYTGSGVWVE
-242 SGNGAGKANF
+242 NGNRAGKANF

-260 GNEYDNFCA
+260 GNEYDNASIKFGA
-269 GVHVGANANFT
+269 GVHLGADASFT

-297 VSVQAGSASFTMTG
+297 VYVQAGTTSFTMTG
-311 GTIAGNN
+311 GTITGNSAGH
-318 AGRDGGGVYVKN
+318 DGGGVYVKN
-330 GAFTMTGGSI
+330 GSFTMTGGSI
-340 TGNTVGSGYNGGGV
+340 TENRVGSGCNGGGV
-354 YAGMDANITLSGA
+354 YADINANVTLSGA
-367 PIITRNND
+367 PVITENKD
-375 TSSKANNVYHK
+375 ADGTVNNVYLD
-386 KDEVYGVGKTLI
+386 KDEVYGEGGTFI
-398 GKGGL
+398 GEGGL
-403 SSTASIG
+403 SSTSSIG

-470 HEHPICGAAH
+470 HEHPICG
-480 KDINGHTGACADVT
+480 KTCGHTGNEKHTDDIEWKPVSSL
-494 WTAWDGVSDITY
+494 SDITEAGSY
-506 DENNTAYVYLT
+506 YLT
-517 TNAERTSTLEI
+517 KDVETSGTWELTD
-528 AQGNTLYLCLNGHS
+528 GVNLCLNGHS
-542 ITTNKSSS
+542 IKCTNTAEYYPVISIKENITFTLTDCEGGETPHTFKKDDTGRWVQDASGEI
-550 VVTVGNDATFSLCD
+550 TVKGVIFRATD
-564 CKDGGKLTHGMYTSS
+564 V
-579 SRYSGHGV
+579 SGRGV
-587 HLTGSKGT
+587 GVSGGT

-600 GNITGN
+600 GTVCGGSLGSGGGVHVSSGTFNMYGGRISGNVSKDTSDGGGGGVYVCNSSTFNMSGNAAVSGNTAQYGSGVYLSSNSTFTMSEHAAISGNSAGNNGGGIYISYPGTFTMENGTISGNSADKNGGGVYVHNSGAFTMNSGSISGN
-606 RASYGG
+606 RATQNGGGVYVKNGTFTMSGGKVTGNSATEGGGGVRLDKGTFNMSGSAVISRNTADGYGG
-612 GVTIDKEYSN
+612 GVDVNNGSFTMS
-622 ATFNLYGGSIT
+622 GGSIT
-633 DNATTGGDGG
+633 GNTTTGNDANFCGG
-643 GGVHALFGTFTM
+643 GGVDVYNGGSFTM
-655 YGGSI
+655 SGGSI
-660 TGNNA
+660 TGNNSLR
-665 KNANFGGGGVYAG
+665 GGGVELNG
-678 SRTGKF
+678 SGT
-684 YMKGGSITGNTAKN
+684 MT
-698 GGGVYVYQSSE
+698 
-709 FYVSGSVDITGNK
+709 VSGSVQITDNWQNG
-722 NTLGIDENVYLRSGA
+722 TLDSSGVYVKGSKGKANNLYLYSGKTVA
-737 SFEIDTDG
+737 IGTDG
-745 LKADAKIGVTY
+745 LNADAHIGVSTEDWPDP
-756 AGTIAA
+756 GSPVKIATNA
-762 GDHVTIAKGANK
+762 TNEESH
-774 GYTEGNIT
+774 YTAIFTPDAEEADYKIT
-782 SDQGSDYT
+782 KKND
-790 IKREGDDVNL
+790 NAL
-800 YYGLH
+800 YLSAH
-805 EHCICGGD
+805 EHTWTYTAD
-813 TCTGVGHTC
+813 AATH
-822 DEKVTFKAWSGASG
+822 
-836 KLPTE
+836 
-841 SGYYYLTDNMT
+841 
-852 LTTEWEPSEGS
+852 
-863 NIVLCLNGKTITAK
+863 TITAK
-877 VGTQDSASLT
+877 
-887 HDSIDIRKGVTV
+887 
-899 SVTDCVGTG
+899 C
-908 TISRSTYYQ
+908 
-917 RAVNVW
+917 
-923 GGTFNLY
+923 
-930 GGKITGFKVDST
+930 
-942 SGGGVGIASNGIFN
+942 
-956 MYGGAITKNTS
+956 
-967 SYGGGGVHVGYFNSD
+967 
-982 AGTFNMYGG
+982 
-991 SITGN
+991 
-996 TSSRD
+996 
-1001 GAGVRVSRNATMT
+1001 
-1014 ISGNVKITGNK
+1014 
-1025 VGTAANNVYLP
+1025 
-1036 RNTTITVTGP
+1036 
-1046 LTGGENSI
+1046 
-1054 GVTTADLLTKD
+1054 
-1065 GSFIAVANGTD
+1065 
-1076 SYTLTDNEK
+1076 
-1085 NAFSE
+1085 SE
-1090 DDENRFNTKLL
+1090 CQQT
-1101 RDNTILFTRFVDV
+1101 
-1114 QMHDHALCGASC
+1114 
-1126 NHETAHSS
+1126 
-1134 ELWQPLTYYASSQDL
+1134 
-1149 YCGPAQASRS
+1149 
-1159 TESRY
+1159 
-1164 NADNP
+1164 
-1169 TRVSYYSYTIP
+1169 
-1180 SGNYYL
+1180 
-1186 TEDLTLGGDGSSIT
+1186 
-1200 GGVLMIEGDV
+1200 
-1210 KLCLNGKT
+1210 
-1218 LSTTTTAYLVNVIKV
+1218 
-1233 DAGGSLTL
+1233 
-1241 CDCSTAGSGKITS
+1241 
-1254 ENKVYTCVQPV
+1254 
-1265 GGQNTGKASGKF
+1265 
-1277 TMYGGTLTGAYY
+1277 
-1289 GVALNDADS
+1289 
-1298 VALYGGTI
+1298 
-1306 TGNTVGVSATYPVTI
+1306 
-1321 GGTVNITGNTNAD
+1321 
-1334 ARLLNKNTGTGLIK
+1334 
-1348 IDPSLT
+1348 
-1354 QDSHIGVSSEQELSE
+1354 
-1369 TITSIKIATGAT
+1369 
-1381 NPALDYTKIFTPD
+1381 
-1394 VTDQDY
+1394 
-1400 VITKNNEGDLYLT
+1400 
-1413 VHTHEWEY
+1413 
-1421 TLSED
+1421 
-1426 KATITV
+1426 
-1432 TCSNTDGHCPTPA
+1432 
-1445 GGSVTIIKPAHT
+1445 GGSVTLQAP
-1457 VYGDNQNE
+1457 DE
-1465 KATTSSTLI
+1465 STLTYDGNGKAATVTA
-1474 SSIRVP
+1474 SSNWQGPAVSGITIGYTYEVNGHP
-1480 TIVYSKDGQTL
+1480 TMLS
-1491 PYTPVSA
+1491 P
-1498 GEYTASITLGG
+1498 GEAPINARAYTASITLGG
-1509 TTASVNYT
+1509 KEVSVQYT
-1517 VEKATLT
+1517 
-1524 ADDFTYAAPTDLIYD
+1524 I
-1539 GKTRWPNIDPKVG
+1539 
-1552 GVDDYY
+1552 
-1558 WSYYDAS
+1558 
-1565 GNKVSSSGLNVGT
+1565 NK
-1578 YQLHI
+1578 
-1583 RVTETENYK
+1583 
-1592 AVADL
+1592 ADL
-1597 TSADWTFDILPR
+1597 TVTANPATITYGDTAVSNGVTYSGFVNDEDESVLGGELTYIFSYTPGMDKGLYIITPAGKTSGNYDIAFVPGTLTVEQR
-1609 AITVTVDE
+1609 TVTLTWYNYE
-1617 TSRRY
+1617 NRTY
-1622 GDPDPDFTVQVTT
+1622 GDGKRVYATAGNLLEADAGKVVVELSGNAANASGTFTAIAERLTGDKADNYKLPTT
-1635 GALAGR
+1635 GLTQEYTIGR
-1641 DDIASL
+1641 AEQT
-1647 GLALTSTADKKSSV
+1647 LTFEKTGDQSVTYGNTLENPATNNRADGSAVTYTSSDPAVATVDANGKVTAKKVGKATITATAEAMNGKYSK
-1661 ASYDVTGLANNP
+1661 ATAN
-1673 NYIVAIEGTNKLTVT
+1673 YKLTVT
-1688 PRPISLTITPVTY
+1688 KRPISLTITPVTY
-1701 YYGDTGVSF
+1701 YYGQPGVSF
-1710 TPSLTIVSG
+1710 TPSLRTVSG
-1719 SLAEGDT
+1719 SLAEGDDYKT
-1726 LKALKPSWSGGG
+1726 LKLSWSSVG
-1738 TSKVGTFDVNVFS
+1738 TMWKAGTFDVKATS
-1751 WGNSNYNVTFDGTD
+1751 YNSNYNVTFDGTG
-1765 KLIVQPRPITVT
+1765 KLIVLPRPITVT
-1777 VNEVT
+1777 VDAASRV
-1782 RTYGE
+1782 YGDAD
-1787 ENPTFTAQVTGGK
+1787 PAFTAQQTGGM
-1800 GFVGSDNVESLGLS
+1800 GFVNGETVASLGLS
-1814 LTTDATATSPV
+1814 LSSTATATSGV
-1825 GSYNVTG
+1825 GSYDVTG
-1832 TASNGN
+1832 TASNTN
-1838 YAVTVVGKDALTVTA
+1838 YNVTVLGEKKLTIT
-1853 KAITVTVTPVTRAY
+1853 KKSITVTVDAVSRAY
-1867 GDANPAFTATVPSG
+1867 GEANPTFTATALPG
-1881 ALVGEDTVESL
+1881 ALVGDDTIESL

-1903 SDVRSYDVTGSANN
+1903 SDVRSYDVTGSASNT
-1917 RNYEVTIDGANKL
+1917 NYTVTVDGMNKL
-1930 TVTKKELTEN
+1930 TVNPKELKAN
-1940 DLEFAGTPITK
+1940 DLELTGSFVKT
-1951 VYDGKTDATVTV
+1951 YDGNVNATAVGARVKSGVLVGNDTLN
-1963 QIKDSAKV
+1963 ITGSAV
-1971 KAEDVLPDVTGIGT
+1971 
-1985 YNSKDVK
+1985 YNSEDVK
-1992 DASMVTFVT
+1992 DA
-2001 AKTESANYILPA
+2001 N
-2013 NLTREHEASITKR
+2013 SITFTPNAITEGNYRLAAAEKVTVTEGVKINR
-2026 VISIKSVTT
+2026 RTITIASVQATS
-2035 APKQYDRDT
+2035 KQYDGDT
-2044 NAWSC
+2044 TAYSC
-2049 ITDVSFD
+2049 ITSVTF
-2056 NLVSGE
+2056 NGLVEGE
-2062 TLTKSK
+2062 TLTKSGLQNETYVTG
-2068 DYGITEATFNSADV
+2068 DYGINSANFNSANV
-2082 ELANTITGEV
+2082 NEANKITGEV

-2267 DETVAKVDEDG
+2267 DKTVAKVDEDG

-2785 ATAGTNGSISPSGWT
+2785 ATASTNGSISPSGWT

>member
-93 ALTEEQLALLDMTRY
+93 ALTAEQLALLDMTRY

-155 LSDDMKEG
+155 LSDNMEKG

-188 GYNISMDA
+188 GYSISMDV

-227 MNGTAKYIGSGVWVE
+227 MNGTAKYTGSGVWVE
-242 SGNGAGKANF
+242 NGNRAGKANF

-260 GNEYDNFCA
+260 GNEYDNASLKFGA
-269 GVHVGANANFT
+269 GVHLGADASFT

-297 VSVQAGSASFTMTG
+297 VYVQAGTTSFTMTG
-311 GTIAGNN
+311 GTITGNSAGH
-318 AGRDGGGVYVKN
+318 DGGGVYVKN
-330 GAFTMTGGSI
+330 GSFTMTGGSI
-340 TGNTVGSGYNGGGV
+340 TENTAGSGCNGGGV
-354 YAGMDANITLSGA
+354 YADINANVTLSGA
-367 PIITRNND
+367 PVITENKD
-375 TSSKANNVYHK
+375 ADGTVNNVYLD
-386 KDEVYGVGKTLI
+386 KDEVYGEGGTFI
-398 GKGGL
+398 GEGGL
-403 SSTASIG
+403 SSTSSIG
-410 VTVDAGRM
+410 VTVDADRM

-470 HEHPICGAAH
+470 HEHPICGEVC
-480 KDINGHTGACADVT
+480 GHTGGTHADAD
-494 WTAWDGVSDITY
+494 WTAWDGVSDIVY
-506 DENNTAYVYLT
+506 DANNTAYVYLT
-517 TNAERTSTLEI
+517 GDAERDTTLTVEK
-528 AQGNTLYLCLNGHS
+528 GYTLYLCLNGYSLTMKAEGEVISVTGSFTLTDCRGGDDTKPYGKITHAAGVDGRGVS
-542 ITTNKSSS
+542 ITSAA
-550 VVTVGNDATFSLCD
+550 DASLSE
-564 CKDGGKLTHGMYTSS
+564 TAVFT
-579 SRYSGHGV
+579 
-587 HLTGSKGT
+587 
-595 FNMYG
+595 MYG
-600 GNITGN
+600 GEISGN
-606 RASYGG
+606 KVSDSGSINYGG
-612 GVTIDKEYSN
+612 GVRVSDPYSTFTMLGGIITNNEATNGGGGGVYIGGGRFEMSGSAVITRNKTASSLGGGGVFMNGSDTVYALNEFIMSGN
-622 ATFNLYGGSIT
+622 AVISENTATNGNGGGVYMNSAPEVTMNGGSIT
-633 DNATTGGDGG
+633 GNTAANNG
-643 GGVHALFGTFTM
+643 GGVYAFSGTFTM
-655 YGGSI
+655 NDGTIAGNKATAKNGGGVYANGSTVFTVKDGTIGGSTAADANAAKYGGGVYVKNGTFTMSGGKITGNSATKDGGGVRLDKGTLNMSGSAVISRNTTDTYGGGVDVNNGSFTMSGGSI

-665 KNANFGGGGVYAG
+665 AGDSPNWSGGGGVFVYDGG
-678 SRTGKF
+678 SFT
-684 YMKGGSITGNTAKN
+684 MSGGSITGNNAIR
-698 GGGVYVYQSSE
+698 GGGVE
-709 FYVSGSVDITGNK
+709 LTGINNTMTVSGSVQIMNNWRKG
-722 NTLGIDENVYLRSGA
+722 TLNSASGVYEKGSSGKPENLYLYSGKTVA
-737 SFEIDTDG
+737 IGTDG
-745 LKADAKIGVTY
+745 LNADAHIGISTEDWPDPGSPVKIATN
-756 AGTIAA
+756 ATNEES
-762 GDHVTIAKGANK
+762 H
-774 GYTEGNIT
+774 YTAIFTPDAEEADYKIT
-782 SDQGSDYT
+782 KKND
-790 IKREGDDVNL
+790 NAL
-800 YYGLH
+800 YLSAH
-805 EHCICGGD
+805 EHTWMYTAD
-813 TCTGVGHTC
+813 AATH
-822 DEKVTFKAWSGASG
+822 
-836 KLPTE
+836 
-841 SGYYYLTDNMT
+841 
-852 LTTEWEPSEGS
+852 
-863 NIVLCLNGKTITAK
+863 TITAK
-877 VGTQDSASLT
+877 
-887 HDSIDIRKGVTV
+887 
-899 SVTDCVGTG
+899 C
-908 TISRSTYYQ
+908 
-917 RAVNVW
+917 
-923 GGTFNLY
+923 
-930 GGKITGFKVDST
+930 
-942 SGGGVGIASNGIFN
+942 
-956 MYGGAITKNTS
+956 
-967 SYGGGGVHVGYFNSD
+967 
-982 AGTFNMYGG
+982 
-991 SITGN
+991 
-996 TSSRD
+996 
-1001 GAGVRVSRNATMT
+1001 
-1014 ISGNVKITGNK
+1014 
-1025 VGTAANNVYLP
+1025 
-1036 RNTTITVTGP
+1036 
-1046 LTGGENSI
+1046 
-1054 GVTTADLLTKD
+1054 
-1065 GSFIAVANGTD
+1065 
-1076 SYTLTDNEK
+1076 
-1085 NAFSE
+1085 SE
-1090 DDENRFNTKLL
+1090 CQQT
-1101 RDNTILFTRFVDV
+1101 
-1114 QMHDHALCGASC
+1114 
-1126 NHETAHSS
+1126 
-1134 ELWQPLTYYASSQDL
+1134 
-1149 YCGPAQASRS
+1149 
-1159 TESRY
+1159 
-1164 NADNP
+1164 
-1169 TRVSYYSYTIP
+1169 
-1180 SGNYYL
+1180 
-1186 TEDLTLGGDGSSIT
+1186 
-1200 GGVLMIEGDV
+1200 
-1210 KLCLNGKT
+1210 
-1218 LSTTTTAYLVNVIKV
+1218 
-1233 DAGGSLTL
+1233 
-1241 CDCSTAGSGKITS
+1241 
-1254 ENKVYTCVQPV
+1254 
-1265 GGQNTGKASGKF
+1265 
-1277 TMYGGTLTGAYY
+1277 
-1289 GVALNDADS
+1289 
-1298 VALYGGTI
+1298 
-1306 TGNTVGVSATYPVTI
+1306 
-1321 GGTVNITGNTNAD
+1321 
-1334 ARLLNKNTGTGLIK
+1334 
-1348 IDPSLT
+1348 
-1354 QDSHIGVSSEQELSE
+1354 
-1369 TITSIKIATGAT
+1369 
-1381 NPALDYTKIFTPD
+1381 
-1394 VTDQDY
+1394 
-1400 VITKNNEGDLYLT
+1400 
-1413 VHTHEWEY
+1413 
-1421 TLSED
+1421 
-1426 KATITV
+1426 
-1432 TCSNTDGHCPTPA
+1432 
-1445 GGSVTIIKPAHT
+1445 GGSVTLQAP
-1457 VYGDNQNE
+1457 DE
-1465 KATTSSTLI
+1465 STLTYDGNGKAATVTA
-1474 SSIRVP
+1474 SSNWQGP
-1480 TIVYSKDGQTL
+1480 TVSGITIG
-1491 PYTPVSA
+1491 YTYEVNGHPTMLSP
-1498 GEYTASITLGG
+1498 GEAPINARAYTASITLGG
-1509 TTASVNYT
+1509 KEVSVQYTINKAELTIKANDNTIVYGDTASDKGVTYSGFVNGENESVLGGELTYT
-1517 VEKATLT
+1517 FSYTLGSDT
-1524 ADDFTYAAPTDLIYD
+1524 GLYIIMPE
-1539 GKTRWPNIDPKVG
+1539 GKT
-1552 GVDDYY
+1552 
-1558 WSYYDAS
+1558 S
-1565 GNKVSSSGLNVGT
+1565 GNYEIKTVPGT
-1578 YQLHI
+1578 
-1583 RVTETENYK
+1583 
-1592 AVADL
+1592 
-1597 TSADWTFDILPR
+1597 
-1609 AITVTVDE
+1609 
-1617 TSRRY
+1617 
-1622 GDPDPDFTVQVTT
+1622 
-1635 GALAGR
+1635 
-1641 DDIASL
+1641 
-1647 GLALTSTADKKSSV
+1647 
-1661 ASYDVTGLANNP
+1661 
-1673 NYIVAIEGTNKLTVT
+1673 LTVT
-1688 PRPISLTITPVTY
+1688 PREVTLTWHNYENRTYGDGGAVTATAGNLVNGDEVEVTVRDGGWNMAGSWIARAEGLTGDKADNYKLPENATKEYTIGLAEQKLTFAKTGDQSVTYGETLENPATNKSAGGGEVTYSSSDPNVATVDENGTVTARNVGTTTISASAAAVDGKYTEAKATYQLTVTARPIFLTITPVTY
-1701 YYGDTGVSF
+1701 YYGQPGVSF
-1710 TPSLTIVSG
+1710 TPLLRTVSG
-1719 SLAEGDT
+1719 SLAEGDDYKT
-1726 LKALKPSWSGGG
+1726 LKLSWSSVG
-1738 TSKVGTFDVNVFS
+1738 TMWKAGTFDVNATS
-1751 WGNSNYNVTFDGTD
+1751 YNSNYNVTFDGTG
-1765 KLIVQPRPITVT
+1765 KLIVLPRPITVT
-1777 VNEVT
+1777 VDAASRV
-1782 RTYGE
+1782 YGE
-1787 ENPTFTAQVTGGK
+1787 ANPTFAAQQTGGM
-1800 GFVGSDNVESLGLS
+1800 GFVNGETVASLGLS
-1814 LTTDATATSPV
+1814 LSSTATATSPV
-1825 GSYNVTG
+1825 GSYDVTG

-1838 YAVTVVGKDALTVTA
+1838 YAVKVEGTDALTITA
-1853 KAITVTVTPVTRAY
+1853 KAITVTVNEATRPY
-1867 GDANPAFTATVPSG
+1867 GEANPTFTAAAPSS
-1881 ALVGEDTVESL
+1881 ALVGEDAIESL
-1892 NLTLSSTATTT
+1892 GLSLSAPTATTT
-1903 SDVRSYDVTGSANN
+1903 SDVGKYDVTGSANN

-1930 TVTKKELTEN
+1930 TVTKKELTAN
-1940 DLEFAGTPITK
+1940 DLEFTDTPITK
-1951 VYDGKTDATVTV
+1951 VYDGKTDAAVTV

-2001 AKTESANYILPA
+2001 AETESRNYILPA
-2013 NLTREHEASITKR
+2013 GLTKEHAGNITKR

-2035 APKQYDRDT
+2035 APKQYDRNT

-2062 TLTKSK
+2062 TLTKSGIYNGSYVVG
-2068 DYGITEATFNSADV
+2068 DYGINEATFNSADV
-2082 ELANTITGEV
+2082 ELANTITGVV
-2092 GITNPNLNYTFKE
+2092 GITNPNLNYTFADE
-2105 SGKETSTAPFTTT
+2105 TGSETSRASFTTT
-2118 GSITPANSWSLTPV
+2118 GKINKANGGTLDPV
-2132 TDLTIRYNNRD
+2132 ELTIRCTNRD
-2143 LRTYTPNWSTLL
+2143 EKNYTIDQSKLPGGQIWTFST
-2155 PSGQTWTYSA
+2155 SA
-2165 STATTGSAALST
+2165 AATGKAALST
-2177 NTIGADTGVLSY
+2177 NTIGANTGVLTY
-2189 QLSAG
+2189 QLSDGAA
-2194 NVGDTATWTVTASCA
+2194 GDTVTWTVTITCG
-2209 NYQSFTLAVTLTL
+2209 NYDDYTLTITLKL

-2509 SFKYTVTTGEKAIGN
+2509 SFKYTVTTGEKAIGSVM
-2524 AGIPA
+2524 PA
-2529 DAGTLTYSKGTATKT
+2529 DAGALTYTKGTESKT
-2544 GTVTVTSWD
+2544 GSVTVTDWN
-2553 VDSTT
+2553 VDPT
-2558 GKVTYTLSGGKAG
+2558 GKVTYTLSSGAAG
-2571 DSATLFVTI
+2571 NTVTLPVTI
-2580 ASTNY
+2580 GSDNY
-2585 EDATVNVVIT
+2585 ADATVNVVIT
-2595 LTARD
+2595 LTAKD
-2600 NQVELRITGG
+2600 DQAALTLTGG

-2616 QTLALNTSGGS
+2616 QTLQLGTSGGT
-2627 GSGAVT
+2627 GTGAVT
-2633 YTVVNGTGEATI
+2633 YAVTNGTGEATI
-2645 DPNTGVLTPVKVGSV
+2645 DAATGKLTPVKVGTV
-2660 SVIATKAGDNDYNAV
+2660 KVTATKAGDASYNSI
-2675 TSAPVEITITKAT
+2675 TSAEVEITITRAT
-2688 PTGEPKYTEIKTG
+2688 PTGAPKYTAITTI
-2701 GKTLADAALTIEGS
+2701 GKTLADAGLTTAGS
-2715 TLKPNAG
+2715 NLSVPG
-2722 TLEWVDDKG
+2722 TVKWVDDTG
-2731 NVLSNDTKVEANT
+2731 ADLPATTTVEANKL
-2744 TYKWRFTPTDGNY
+2744 YKWVFTPADSANY
-2757 TVLTGSI
+2757 TTLTGSI
-2764 ELYHKSSSGGSGWYY
+2764 ELYHKSSSSGSGWYY

-2785 ATAGTNGSISPSGWT
+2785 ATAGTNGSIAPSGWT